1 MQPEEETKNMKK
13 RLLAMLMVL
22 SMALSIL
29 PMSAMAAPGGG
40 SGDQDETSQVVNP
53 GGTVYYDQNGKQY
66 DTGKLGEDGIVVE
79 MSKTVQAGDS
89 ENIFDVTLQVKTN
102 QNVQELSSTNPDAA
116 VALVLDLSGSMED
129 CVECGKGETS
139 HSRWSD
145 HTYKSRLAQAQENA
159 IQFLNQ
165 FSELSSGEGKAK
177 RMVTVITFNSHAQ
190 RVTSWLDVTNQRNLS
205 HVQTQ
210 INSLEISERYT
221 GTNIEAG
228 LMLADNNLDEV
239 KEEGIEYL
247 YTILLTDGK
256 PTWHVQRTS
265 NSKNNITGER
275 GGGSSTKKEDAED
288 VGKEANDILTK
299 SRNSKLFSICF
310 GVEKVDW
317 STVPVWETTPFRNW
331 YDATP
336 PTTERTTV
344 GQWLTSFSSKA
355 YNGGTKGEN
364 LFDNFDSILSQI
376 EVATKAF
383 KVTDEMGENVSV
395 VNYQQNEGN
404 TVKVSEN
411 RDQIYWDILQ
421 SALDSE
427 ESNYT
432 ENEDGTITGTLA
444 YTLHYTVKL
453 DNLSMQNPDQGSVKV
468 NDSAKL
474 TYAVCTDGMW
484 GDIQTGTFAVPQV
497 KSFAGDLIFTKKGSD
512 GKILEGAQFTLTC
525 QDNRNWKRE
534 ATSNESGGIS
544 FENIPSGHVY
554 TLTEAEVPEGYVAV
568 ELIDVTVSYGEV
580 TAEGITDGT
589 LIDPVA
595 TGSLAISKEV
605 TAGDGLT
612 PDENQQFSF
621 KVEFNGEGQLEGD
634 FPYTVSGSENE
645 YTITDGG
652 TITLKAEETATITGL
667 PVGTTYTVTETNIPA
682 GFEAEQGS
690 ISGTIS
696 GEGNNAEFT
705 NRYSVEPLILSGETY
720 LTVRKEIKA
729 GDETYTWGEGDSFT
743 FSIFAKNGVPMPEEE
758 TVTISNSTGGH
769 TASFGNIT
777 YEKPDTYQ
785 YTIREIH
792 SDIPGMSSDT
802 KVYIV
807 TVNVAV
813 QDGKLVPEVTYQVKR
828 NNETTDYTKSEY
840 ENNKL
845 LFTNQYDT
853 SKQTVRISGNKEL
866 KGEPLD
872 AGDFQF
878 QLTGVQKDDGEVI
891 RDQSGVGD
899 IPLPGDLEIGGTVT
913 NGSIESDP
921 SNIFFGTI
929 TYDVKDEGTY
939 KYYFKEVV
947 PEEAEP
953 GMVYDEEEKVVTV
966 TVTYEDQVLNA
977 IVSVDA
983 GDGTVTEKNASLTFR
998 NVKKEATLGGDG
1010 STALTVNKTLT
1021 GRGWLPTDTFSFT
1034 LAANDDTTK
1043 QAIKDGD
1050 VVLNGVQVVNGVMT
1064 TTISGGPTLTGSN
1077 SIMNAK
1083 TSAFEGI
1090 TFYEEGIYKFL
1101 VQETAGEIKD
1111 VTYSLAK
1118 YTVTVQVDENEDGTL
1133 ADPVVTVTQTTNDK
1147 GDAVSEVGATTLQ
1160 FTNTVAEKGNT
1171 KSVTTGEEGAGNY
1184 DPDGKVAGVGDI
1196 LTYTIQW
1203 VNDAVDE
1210 NGNATAATVTVTDT
1224 IPEGTEYV
1232 KNSAV
1237 NATYDDTTKTL
1248 TWTINNAAA
1257 DATDEVS
1264 FQVKVTE
1271 AAVENKENTIKN
1283 QAAVKVGDNTPK
1295 QTTETETYVPEKS
1308 VTEYQPGTGDAAAT
1322 VPDTG
1327 LKVGD
1332 QLTYTIF
1339 YKNTETDKANVTIA
1353 DVVPAGTKLTEKP
1366 MADGATV
1373 TMYADDKGETETN
1386 DPAAAKMVKWVI
1398 PEVEENAEGTVTMTV
1413 KVVSGA
1419 EATVENTA
1427 SVQIGQDGPTVSTN
1441 TESTEIDE
1449 SERTVTITPADIIVY
1464 TGGTGY
1470 EGVVG
1475 NQSGAA
1481 RAGEDEETGGQ
1492 SNGLPEPGYYITL
1505 PDWLNDQLNI
1515 KEDPTEEGATDLS
1528 KILTFTYADDEE
1540 QTRKWSLALYYDGED
1555 GTSYEETRVEG
1566 VTRNRY
1572 VYRMN
1577 PAVVDGEKIPVR
1589 VQFTPKGEEGG
1600 IPTLSDDFTLDL
1612 GTLYQQYDMTIY
1624 PGLLEQDL
1632 VEAQVKLNGGDNTET
1647 LPVKVGNGT
1656 LTVRGTTNGE
1666 VTTKVATTTDD
1677 VTKNTKTIDET
1688 TGCTIT
1694 AVADADTQYVVNE
1707 SHVTVEAES
1716 VHLLAD
1722 ELSQGDTAE
1731 GDAANESQRILK
1743 DYLVE
1748 NNQAETDDHYIYQYL
1763 DLVDETNGRAWVTAD
1778 RPVDVYWKLP
1788 KGSDSNDDFK
1798 IVHFTGL
1805 DRQYDEETEKLI
1817 GTEGYEVEEYTT
1829 ANNKLEIVTLDGEQY
1844 LKFATKEFSPFVL
1857 VWDEVSNSSGGG
1869 GSGGN
1874 KPSLNTEDHYGYI
1887 VGYPVDYETGEP
1899 TDDQARKPV
1908 KPQGK
1913 ITRAEVATIFFRML
1927 TDESRNAYWSQSNDF
1942 TDVAADAW
1950 YNNAISTM
1958 ANAGIL
1964 DGYEDGSFHPNGYIT
1979 RAEFATI
1986 AVRFFDLSYQG
1997 EDLFPDIDGHWAQD
2011 YINQAA
2017 DAGIIE
2023 GYPDGTFGPQ
2033 KQITRAEAVT
2043 MVNRTL
2049 DRHPDQ
2055 DHFLED
2061 MLVWP
2066 DNLDTE
2072 AWYYADIQEATNSHE
2087 YQVKKDAQG
2096 NEYEV
2101 WTKILPIRD
2110 WEALEKE
2117 WSDANS
2123 SENPGDVV

>member
-1 MQPEEETKNMKK
+1 MKK

-29 PMSAMAAPGGG
+29 PMSAMAAPGDGG
-40 SGDQDETSQVVNP
+40 GDQEAANQIAKQGEEKTTKDKKVKHSKRIEQTDENTFDITLTVQTKETIEEQVV
-53 GGTVYYDQNGKQY
+53 
-66 DTGKLGEDGIVVE
+66 
-79 MSKTVQAGDS
+79 S
-89 ENIFDVTLQVKTN
+89 E
-102 QNVQELSSTNPDAA
+102 DAA
-116 VALVLDLSGSMED
+116 VVLVLDVSNSMDKKDIQSVKEAARNF
-129 CVECGKGETS
+129 VEKLTDDAS
-139 HSRWSD
+139 
-145 HTYKSRLAQAQENA
+145 ENA
-159 IQFLNQ
+159 QRKVAIVEFGSNAKTVVGWTEANSSQGKNKIENGITAVENG
-165 FSELSSGEGKAK
+165 FSYWGKWEKDSG
-177 RMVTVITFNSHAQ
+177 
-190 RVTSWLDVTNQRNLS
+190 
-205 HVQTQ
+205 
-210 INSLEISERYT
+210 
-221 GTNIEAG
+221 GTNIEGG
-228 LMLADNNLDEV
+228 LRLADN
-239 KEEGIEYL
+239 
-247 YTILLTDGK
+247 LLSNDQVTNIKNKYVVLMTDGV
-256 PTWHVQRTS
+256 PTYHVEEDEETDS
-265 NSKNNITGER
+265 IDIMYGKR
-275 GGGSSTKKEDAED
+275 GGGNWATDNDYCDIYDPYQPEKGDTVPKSIKKKAKLYTVFYKNNWGTVGSMDIGSWLSAFSTQLIKAGDDIFEGLENIAEII
-288 VGKEANDILTK
+288 VNQAQAWILTDPMGEY
-299 SRNSKLFSICF
+299 IDF
-310 GVEKVDW
+310 GD
-317 STVPVWETTPFRNW
+317 N
-331 YDATP
+331 
-336 PTTERTTV
+336 TEIPRVTE
-344 GQWLTSFSSKA
+344 
-355 YNGGTKGEN
+355 KGEEGDYTVAFNTSTNTLVWN
-364 LFDNFDSILSQI
+364 LRNDTSRTGPVDGWYTYKLTYSVTLDTLKSGFSKENQY
-376 EVATKAF
+376 AT
-383 KVTDEMGENVSV
+383 N
-395 VNYQQNEGN
+395 GN
-404 TVKVSEN
+404 TVLT
-411 RDQIYWDILQ
+411 YML
-421 SALDSE
+421 
-427 ESNYT
+427 T
-432 ENEDGTITGTLA
+432 EDGELQPQLYKTELSVPM
-444 YTLHYTVKL
+444 VK
-453 DNLSMQNPDQGSVKV
+453 G
-468 NDSAKL
+468 
-474 TYAVCTDGMW
+474 
-484 GDIQTGTFAVPQV
+484 
-497 KSFAGDLIFTKKGSD
+497 FAGDLIFTKKGSD
-512 GKILEGAQFTLTC
+512 GKILEGARFTLTC
-525 QDNRNWKRE
+525 QDNGNWNRE
-534 ATSNESGGIS
+534 ATSNESGEIS

-554 TLTEAEVPEGYVAV
+554 ALTEAEVPEGYVAV
-568 ELIDVTVSYGEV
+568 EPIDVTVSYGEV

-595 TGSLAISKEV
+595 TGSLAISKTV
-605 TAGDGLT
+605 TAESGLE
-612 PDENQQFSF
+612 PDSDQKFTF
-621 KVEFNGEGQLEGD
+621 MVDFNGEDVLEGK
-634 FPYTVSGSENE
+634 FPYTVSGSETGNGNV
-645 YTITDGG
+645 TDGA
-652 TITLKAEETATITGL
+652 TITLKAGETATITGL

-682 GFEAEQGS
+682 GFVPENNSLQGS
-690 ISGTIS
+690 ISKEES
-696 GEGNNAEFT
+696 KAVFT
-705 NRYSVEPLILSGETY
+705 NTYTVTPATLLGETC
-720 LTVRKEIKA
+720 LTVKKEIKA
-729 GDETYTWGEGDSFT
+729 GDELYTWGEDDSFT
-743 FSIFAKNGVPMPEEE
+743 FSISAKEGTPMPNEKSI
-758 TVTISNSTGGH
+758 TIGNGTDDY

-777 YEKPDTYQ
+777 YEKPGTYE
-785 YTIREIH
+785 YNIREN
-792 SDIPGMSSDT
+792 SSNIPGMSSDT

-807 TVNVAV
+807 TVNVEV
-813 QDGKLVPEVTYQVKR
+813 QDGKLVPKVTYRVQQGDKSS
-828 NNETTDYTKSEY
+828 NYTEY
-840 ENNKL
+840 DTNKL
-845 LFTNQYDT
+845 LFTNLYDT
-853 SKQTVRISGNKEL
+853 SRQTVRISGNKEL

-872 AGDFQF
+872 TGDFQF
-878 QLTGVQKDDGEVI
+878 QLIGVQKDDGKVI
-891 RDQSGVGD
+891 RDQSEVGD
-899 IPLPGDLEIGGTVT
+899 IPLPGELTIGGEVS
-913 NGSIESDP
+913 NGSAQGDP
-921 SNIFFGTI
+921 GNIFFGTI
-929 TYDVKDEGTY
+929 TYDVQDAGTY
-939 KYYFKEVV
+939 KYYFQEVV
-947 PEEAEP
+947 PEDKEP

-966 TVTYEDQVLNA
+966 TVTYDEGVLNA
-977 IVSVDA
+977 TVSVDT
-983 GDGTVTEKNASLTFR
+983 GDGTAAGESASLTFH
-998 NVKKEATLGGDG
+998 NVKKEATLDGDG
-1010 STALTVNKTLT
+1010 DAALTVKKTLT
-1021 GRGWLPTDTFSFT
+1021 GRGWLPTDQFTFQ
-1034 LAANDDTTK
+1034 LAAEDDDTS
-1043 QAIKDGD
+1043 QALEDGTVKLENALGD
-1050 VVLNGVQVVNGVMT
+1050 AMV
-1064 TTISGGPTLTGSN
+1064 TTIPESKTIQAGNSVISNTKTGS
-1077 SIMNAK
+1077 
-1083 TSAFEGI
+1083 FGDI
-1090 TFYEEGIYKFL
+1090 TFYETGKYTFTVTEMKPGEGAI
-1101 VQETAGEIKD
+1101 EG

-1147 GDAVSEVGATTLQ
+1147 GESVSDGGATTPQ

-1232 KNSAV
+1232 NNSAQ
-1237 NATYDDTTKTL
+1237 NATYDGDTKTL
-1248 TWTINNAAA
+1248 TWTIKNA
-1257 DATDEVS
+1257 DPNATGTVS
-1264 FQVKVTE
+1264 FRVKVTE
-1271 AAVENKENTIKN
+1271 AAVKNDEDNTIEN
-1283 QAAVKVGDNTPK
+1283 QATVEVGDNESK
-1295 QTTETETYVPEKS
+1295 QTTKTETYVPEKS
-1308 VTEYQPGTGDAAAT
+1308 VTKYQPKDGDAT
-1322 VPDTG
+1322 TEVPQTG

-1332 QLTYTIF
+1332 QLTYTIS
-1339 YKNTETDKANVTIA
+1339 YKNTEDTASTVTITDKVPTGTEFVSADNGGALDEESGIVTWTLNE
-1353 DVVPAGTKLTEKP
+1353 VQP
-1366 MADGATV
+1366 GAT
-1373 TMYADDKGETETN
+1373 GE
-1386 DPAAAKMVKWVI
+1386 
-1398 PEVEENAEGTVTMTV
+1398 VTMTV

-1419 EATVENTA
+1419 ETTVENTA
-1427 SVQIGQDGPTVSTN
+1427 SVQIGEDGPTVSTN

-1449 SERTVTITPADIIVY
+1449 SERSIIITPADIIVY

-1470 EGVVG
+1470 ESVVG

-1481 RAGEDEETGGQ
+1481 RAGEDEETGEQ

-1515 KEDPTEEGATDLS
+1515 QDDPTEEGATDLS

-1540 QTRKWSLALYYDGED
+1540 QTREWSLALYYDGED
-1555 GTSYEETRVEG
+1555 GTSYEETTVES

-1577 PAVVDGEKIPVR
+1577 PAEVNGEKIPVR
-1589 VQFTPKGEEGG
+1589 VQFVPKNDPDG

-1632 VEAQVKLNGGDNTET
+1632 VEAKVKLNGGDNTET

-1694 AVADADTQYVVNE
+1694 AVADVDTQYVIND
-1707 SHVTVEAES
+1707 SHVTVEAEN

-1722 ELSQGDTAE
+1722 ELSQGDT
-1731 GDAANESQRILK
+1731 GDAADESQQILK
-1743 DYLVE
+1743 DYLVK
-1748 NNQAETDDHYIYQYL
+1748 NDQAETDDHYIYQYL

-1798 IVHFTGL
+1798 LVHFTGL
-1805 DRQYDEETEKLI
+1805 DRQYDEETEGLI
-1817 GTEGYEVEEYTT
+1817 GQEGYEVEEYTT
-1829 ANNKLEIVTLDGEQY
+1829 SNGGLKIVTLDGEQY
-1844 LKFATKEFSPFVL
+1844 LKFATQEFSPFVL

-1869 GSGGN
+1869 GGGGN

-1927 TDESRNAYWSQSNDF
+1927 TDESRNEYWSQSNDF
-1942 TDVAADAW
+1942 TDVAAGAW

-2049 DRHPDQ
+2049 DRHPDP

-2072 AWYYADIQEATNSHE
+2072 AWYYADMQEATNSHE
-2087 YQVKKDAQG
+2087 YQMKKDAQG

-2123 SENPGDVV
+2123 SENPGDVAG

>member
-1 MQPEEETKNMKK
+1 MKK

-29 PMSAMAAPGGG
+29 PMSAMAAPDDG
-40 SGDQDETSQVVNP
+40 SGGQDETSQVVNP
-53 GGTVYYDQNGKQY
+53 GGTIYYDKDGKKNE
-66 DTGKLGEDGIVVE
+66 TGELGKDGIVVE
-79 MSKTVQAGDS
+79 MKKEVEKTEK
-89 ENIFDVTLQVKTN
+89 ENEFNVTLQVRTS
-102 QNVQELSSTNPDAA
+102 QNIKELSSKNPDAA
-116 VALVLDLSGSMED
+116 VVLVLDVSNSMD
-129 CVECGKGETS
+129 NCSVCGNSWYQKHKGHRFT
-139 HSRWSD
+139 
-145 HTYKSRLAQAQENA
+145 SRLAKAKEAA
-159 IQFLNQ
+159 IQFVDEFAKLTA
-165 FSELSSGEGKAK
+165 GEGTAK
-177 RMVTVITFNSHAQ
+177 RMVNVIMFGDGAY
-190 RVTSWLDVTNQRNLS
+190 REVDWCDVTKPNVLQS
-205 HVQTQ
+205 VKTK
-210 INSLEISERYT
+210 INSLETSG

-228 LMLADNNLDEV
+228 LMLARNNLDSTTV
-239 KEEGIEYL
+239 DGIDYL
-247 YTILLTDGK
+247 YTILLTDGE
-256 PTWHVQRTS
+256 PTMYVDGNRTS
-265 NSKNNITGER
+265 VNRIDGNGLGYGATRESVKDIGTLANNIKEKGNGLSKLYSICCGEDVWNSKPFHSWSGVTPSVTEKTTIGEWLQAF
-275 GGGSSTKKEDAED
+275 STA
-288 VGKEANDILTK
+288 AYK
-299 SRNSKLFSICF
+299 SDSA
-310 GVEKVDW
+310 D
-317 STVPVWETTPFRNW
+317 
-331 YDATP
+331 
-336 PTTERTTV
+336 
-344 GQWLTSFSSKA
+344 
-355 YNGGTKGEN
+355 N
-364 LFDNFDSILSQI
+364 LFDNFSSILEQI
-376 EVATKAF
+376 KIATKAF
-383 KVTDEMGENVSV
+383 RVSDHMGENITAEQIISGGKNVAEISD
-395 VNYQQNEGN
+395 NEVKWNILASEVDETLTNWNEETN
-404 TVKVSEN
+404 TG
-411 RDQIYWDILQ
+411 ILGY
-421 SALDSE
+421 S
-427 ESNYT
+427 
-432 ENEDGTITGTLA
+432 LA
-444 YTLHYTVKL
+444 YTVTL
-453 DNLSMQNPDQGSVKV
+453 DNLSMKNIDSVVAV
-468 NDSAKL
+468 NEEATL
-474 TYAVCTDGMW
+474 TYAVQNDGTW

-525 QDNRNWKRE
+525 QDNENWNRE
-534 ATSNESGGIS
+534 ATSNESGKIS

-554 TLTEAEVPEGYVAV
+554 TLTETEAPEGYVEV
-568 ELIDVTVSYGEV
+568 TPIDVTVSYGEV

-595 TGSLAISKEV
+595 TGSLAISKTV
-605 TAGDGLT
+605 TAESGLE
-612 PDENQQFSF
+612 PDSDQKFTF
-621 KVEFNGEGQLEGD
+621 MVDFNGEDVLEGK
-634 FPYTVSGSENE
+634 FPYTVSGSETGNGNV
-645 YTITDGG
+645 TDGA
-652 TITLKAEETATITGL
+652 TITLKAGETATITGL
-667 PVGTTYTVTETNIPA
+667 PVGTTYTVTETEIPT
-682 GFEAEQGS
+682 GFEAEQES
-690 ISGTIS
+690 INGTIS

-705 NRYSVEPLILSGETY
+705 NKYSVGPLILPGETY
-720 LTVRKEIKA
+720 LTVKKEIQA
-729 GDETYTWGEGDSFT
+729 EGETYTWGEDDSFT
-743 FSIFAKNGVPMPEEE
+743 FSISADTGVPMPDEEII
-758 TVTISNSTGGH
+758 TISNSTEGH
-769 TASFGNIT
+769 TASFGNII
-777 YEKPDTYQ
+777 YKQPGTYQ
-785 YTIREIH
+785 YSIREGH

-807 TVNVAV
+807 NVQVTVQN
-813 QDGKLVPEVTYQVKR
+813 GTLVPEVTYQVQQGDKSS
-828 NNETTDYTKSEY
+828 DYTEY
-840 ENNKL
+840 NINKL

-853 SKQTVRISGNKEL
+853 SKQTVRISGSKEL
-866 KGEPLD
+866 KGEILE
-872 AGDFQF
+872 AKDFQF
-878 QLTGVQKDDGEVI
+878 QLTGVKKDNGEVI
-891 RDQSGVGD
+891 QDQNDVGD

-929 TYDVKDEGTY
+929 TYDVQDAGTY
-939 KYYFKEVV
+939 KYYFQEVV
-947 PEEAEP
+947 PEDKEP

-966 TVTYEDQVLNA
+966 TVTYDEDKGLNA

-1021 GRGWLPTDTFSFT
+1021 GRGWLPTDQFAFQ
-1034 LAANDDTTK
+1034 LAAGDDDTSK
-1043 QAIKDGD
+1043 ALEDGIVKLENALGD
-1050 VVLNGVQVVNGVMT
+1050 AMV
-1064 TTISGGPTLTGSN
+1064 TTIPESKTIQAGNSVISNTKTGS
-1077 SIMNAK
+1077 
-1083 TSAFEGI
+1083 FGDI
-1090 TFYEEGIYKFL
+1090 TFYETGKYTFTVTEMKPGEGAI
-1101 VQETAGEIKD
+1101 EG
-1111 VTYSLAK
+1111 VTYSQAK

-1133 ADPVVTVTQTTNDK
+1133 AKPEVTVTQTTNDK

-1171 KSVTTGEEGAGNY
+1171 KSVTTGTTEDPDGI

-1203 VNDAVDE
+1203 VNDAVDK
-1210 NGNATAATVTVTDT
+1210 NGNATAATVIVTDT
-1224 IPEGTEYV
+1224 IPEGTECV
-1232 KNSAV
+1232 ADGGAN
-1237 NATYDDTTKTL
+1237 YDDTAKTL
-1248 TWTINNAAA
+1248 TWTIDNAAA
-1257 DATDEVS
+1257 NATGEVS
-1264 FQVKVTE
+1264 FRVKVTE
-1271 AAVENKENTIKN
+1271 AAVKNDEDNTIEN
-1283 QAAVKVGDNTPK
+1283 QATVEVGDNESK
-1295 QTTETETYVPEKS
+1295 QTTKTETYVPEKS
-1308 VTEYQPGTGDAAAT
+1308 VTKYQPKDGDAT
-1322 VPDTG
+1322 TEVPQTG

-1332 QLTYTIF
+1332 QLTYTIS
-1339 YKNTETDKANVTIA
+1339 YKNTED
-1353 DVVPAGTKLTEKP
+1353 TE
-1366 MADGATV
+1366 ATV
-1373 TMYADDKGETETN
+1373 TITDKVPTGTEFVSADNDGALDEESGIVTWTLNEVQPGATGE
-1386 DPAAAKMVKWVI
+1386 
-1398 PEVEENAEGTVTMTV
+1398 VTMTV

-1419 EATVENTA
+1419 ETTVENTA
-1427 SVQIGQDGPTVSTN
+1427 SVQIGEDGPTVSTN

-1449 SERTVTITPADIIVY
+1449 SERSIIITPADIIVY
-1464 TGGTGY
+1464 TGGDGY
-1470 EGVVG
+1470 ESVVG

-1481 RAGEDEETGGQ
+1481 RAGDDEETGEQ

-1515 KEDPTEEGATDLS
+1515 QDDPTEEGATDLS
-1528 KILTFTYADDEE
+1528 KILTFTYADEE
-1540 QTRKWSLALYYDGED
+1540 QTREWSLALYYDDED
-1555 GTSYEETRVEG
+1555 GTSYEETTVG
-1566 VTRNRY
+1566 DVTRNRY

-1577 PAVVDGEKIPVR
+1577 PAVVGGEKIPVR

-1694 AVADADTQYVVNE
+1694 AVADADTQYVIND
-1707 SHVTVEAES
+1707 SHVTVEAEN

-1731 GDAANESQRILK
+1731 GDAANESQQILK
-1743 DYLVE
+1743 NYLVK
-1748 NNQAETDDHYIYQYL
+1748 NDQAETDDHYIYQYL

-1798 IVHFTGL
+1798 LVHFTGL
-1805 DRQYDEETEKLI
+1805 DRQYDEETEGLI
-1817 GTEGYEVEEYTT
+1817 GQEGYEVEAYTT
-1829 ANNKLEIVTLDGEQY
+1829 SNGGLEIVTLDGEQY

-1869 GSGGN
+1869 GGGGN

-1887 VGYPVDYETGEP
+1887 VGYPVDYATGEP

-1927 TDESRNAYWSQSNDF
+1927 TDESRNEYWSQSNDF

-2043 MVNRTL
+2043 LVNRTL
-2049 DRHPDQ
+2049 DRHPDP

-2072 AWYYADIQEATNSHE
+2072 AWYYADMQEATNSHE
-2087 YQVKKDAQG
+2087 YQMKKDAQG

-2123 SENPGDVV
+2123 SENPGDVAG

>member
-1 MQPEEETKNMKK
+1 MKK

-29 PMSAMAAPGGG
+29 PMSAMAAPDDG
-40 SGDQDETSQVVNP
+40 SGGQDETSQVVNP
-53 GGTVYYDQNGKQY
+53 GGTIYYDKDGKKNE
-66 DTGKLGEDGIVVE
+66 TGELGKDGIVVE
-79 MSKTVQAGDS
+79 MKKEVEKTEK
-89 ENIFDVTLQVKTN
+89 ENEFNVTLQVRTS
-102 QNVQELSSTNPDAA
+102 QNIKELSSKNPDAA
-116 VALVLDLSGSMED
+116 VVLVLDVSNSMD
-129 CVECGKGETS
+129 NCSVCGNSWYQKHKGHRFT
-139 HSRWSD
+139 
-145 HTYKSRLAQAQENA
+145 SRLAKAKEAA
-159 IQFLNQ
+159 IQFVDEFAKLTA
-165 FSELSSGEGKAK
+165 GEGTAK
-177 RMVTVITFNSHAQ
+177 RMVNVIMFGDGAY
-190 RVTSWLDVTNQRNLS
+190 REVDWCDVTKPNVLQS
-205 HVQTQ
+205 VKTK
-210 INSLEISERYT
+210 INSLETSG

-228 LMLADNNLDEV
+228 LMLARNNLDSTTV
-239 KEEGIEYL
+239 DGIDYL
-247 YTILLTDGK
+247 YTILLTDGE
-256 PTWHVQRTS
+256 PTMYVDGNRTS
-265 NSKNNITGER
+265 VNRIDGNGLGYGATRESVKDIGTLANNIKEKGNGLSKLYSICCGEDVWNSKPFHSWSGVTPSVTEKTTIGEWLQAF
-275 GGGSSTKKEDAED
+275 STA
-288 VGKEANDILTK
+288 AYK
-299 SRNSKLFSICF
+299 SDSA
-310 GVEKVDW
+310 D
-317 STVPVWETTPFRNW
+317 
-331 YDATP
+331 
-336 PTTERTTV
+336 
-344 GQWLTSFSSKA
+344 
-355 YNGGTKGEN
+355 N
-364 LFDNFDSILSQI
+364 LFDNFSSILEQI
-376 EVATKAF
+376 KIATKAF
-383 KVTDEMGENVSV
+383 RVSDHMGENITAEQIISGGKNVAEISD
-395 VNYQQNEGN
+395 NEVKWNILASEVDETLTNWNEETN
-404 TVKVSEN
+404 TG
-411 RDQIYWDILQ
+411 ILGY
-421 SALDSE
+421 S
-427 ESNYT
+427 
-432 ENEDGTITGTLA
+432 LA
-444 YTLHYTVKL
+444 YTVTL
-453 DNLSMQNPDQGSVKV
+453 DNLSMKNIDSVVAV
-468 NDSAKL
+468 NEEATL
-474 TYAVCTDGMW
+474 TYAVQNDGTW

-525 QDNRNWKRE
+525 QDNENWNRE
-534 ATSNESGGIS
+534 ATSNESGKIS

-554 TLTEAEVPEGYVAV
+554 TLTETEAPEGYVEV
-568 ELIDVTVSYGEV
+568 TPIDVTVSYGEV

-595 TGSLAISKEV
+595 TGSLAISKTV
-605 TAGDGLT
+605 TAESGLE
-612 PDENQQFSF
+612 PDSDQKFTF
-621 KVEFNGEGQLEGD
+621 MVDFNGEDVLEGK
-634 FPYTVSGSENE
+634 FPYTVSGSETGNGNV
-645 YTITDGG
+645 TDGA
-652 TITLKAEETATITGL
+652 TITLKAGETATITGL
-667 PVGTTYTVTETNIPA
+667 PVGTTYTVTETEIPT
-682 GFEAEQGS
+682 GFEAEQES
-690 ISGTIS
+690 INGTIS

-705 NRYSVEPLILSGETY
+705 NKYSVGPLILPGETY
-720 LTVRKEIKA
+720 LTVKKEIQA
-729 GDETYTWGEGDSFT
+729 EGETYTWGEDDSFT
-743 FSIFAKNGVPMPEEE
+743 FSISADTGVPMPDEEII
-758 TVTISNSTGGH
+758 TISNSTEGH
-769 TASFGNIT
+769 TASFGNII
-777 YEKPDTYQ
+777 YKQPGTYQ
-785 YTIREIH
+785 YSIREGH

-807 TVNVAV
+807 NVQVTVQN
-813 QDGKLVPEVTYQVKR
+813 GTLVPEVTYQVQQGDKSS
-828 NNETTDYTKSEY
+828 DYTEY
-840 ENNKL
+840 NINKL

-853 SKQTVRISGNKEL
+853 SKQTVRISGSKEL
-866 KGEPLD
+866 KGEILE
-872 AGDFQF
+872 AKDFQF
-878 QLTGVQKDDGEVI
+878 QLTGVKKDNGEVI
-891 RDQSGVGD
+891 QDQNDVGD

-929 TYDVKDEGTY
+929 TYDVQDAGTY
-939 KYYFKEVV
+939 KYYFQEVV
-947 PEEAEP
+947 PEDKEP

-966 TVTYEDQVLNA
+966 TVTYDEDKGLNA

-1021 GRGWLPTDTFSFT
+1021 GRGWLPTDQFAFQ
-1034 LAANDDTTK
+1034 LAAGDDDTSK
-1043 QAIKDGD
+1043 ALEDGIVKLENALGD
-1050 VVLNGVQVVNGVMT
+1050 AMV
-1064 TTISGGPTLTGSN
+1064 TTIPESKTIQAGNSVISNTKTGS
-1077 SIMNAK
+1077 
-1083 TSAFEGI
+1083 FGDI
-1090 TFYEEGIYKFL
+1090 TFYETGKYTFTVTEMKPGEGAI
-1101 VQETAGEIKD
+1101 EG
-1111 VTYSLAK
+1111 VTYSQAK

-1133 ADPVVTVTQTTNDK
+1133 AKPEVTVTQTTNDK

-1171 KSVTTGEEGAGNY
+1171 KSVTTGTTEDPDGI

-1203 VNDAVDE
+1203 VNDAVDK
-1210 NGNATAATVTVTDT
+1210 NGNATAATVIVTDT
-1224 IPEGTEYV
+1224 IPEGTECV
-1232 KNSAV
+1232 ADGGAN
-1237 NATYDDTTKTL
+1237 YDDTAKTL
-1248 TWTINNAAA
+1248 TWTIDNAAA
-1257 DATDEVS
+1257 NATGEVS
-1264 FQVKVTE
+1264 FRVKVTE
-1271 AAVENKENTIKN
+1271 AAVKNDEDNTIEN
-1283 QAAVKVGDNTPK
+1283 QATVEVGDNESK
-1295 QTTETETYVPEKS
+1295 QTTKTETYVPEKS
-1308 VTEYQPGTGDAAAT
+1308 VTKYQPKDGDAT
-1322 VPDTG
+1322 TEVPQTG

-1332 QLTYTIF
+1332 QLTYTIS
-1339 YKNTETDKANVTIA
+1339 YKNTED
-1353 DVVPAGTKLTEKP
+1353 TE
-1366 MADGATV
+1366 ATV
-1373 TMYADDKGETETN
+1373 TITDKVPTGTEFVSADNDGALDEESGIVTWTLNEVQPGATGE
-1386 DPAAAKMVKWVI
+1386 
-1398 PEVEENAEGTVTMTV
+1398 VTMTV

-1419 EATVENTA
+1419 ETTVENTA
-1427 SVQIGQDGPTVSTN
+1427 SVQIGEDGPTVSTN

-1449 SERTVTITPADIIVY
+1449 SERSIIITPADISVY
-1464 TGGTGY
+1464 TGGDGY
-1470 EGVVG
+1470 ESVVG

-1481 RAGEDEETGGQ
+1481 RAGDDEETGEQ

-1515 KEDPTEEGATDLS
+1515 QDDPTEEGATDLS
-1528 KILTFTYADDEE
+1528 KILTFTYADEE
-1540 QTRKWSLALYYDGED
+1540 QTREWSLALYYDDED
-1555 GTSYEETRVEG
+1555 GTSYEETTVG
-1566 VTRNRY
+1566 DVTRNRY

-1577 PAVVDGEKIPVR
+1577 PAVVGGEKIPVR

-1694 AVADADTQYVVNE
+1694 AVADADTQYVIND
-1707 SHVTVEAES
+1707 SHVTVEAEN

-1731 GDAANESQRILK
+1731 GDAANESQQILK
-1743 DYLVE
+1743 NYLVK
-1748 NNQAETDDHYIYQYL
+1748 NDQAETDDHYIYQYL

-1798 IVHFTGL
+1798 LVHFTGL
-1805 DRQYDEETEKLI
+1805 DRQYDEETEGLI
-1817 GTEGYEVEEYTT
+1817 GQEGYEVEAYTT
-1829 ANNKLEIVTLDGEQY
+1829 SNGGLEIVTLDGEQY

-1869 GSGGN
+1869 GGGGN

-1927 TDESRNAYWSQSNDF
+1927 TDESRNEYWSQSNDF

-2049 DRHPDQ
+2049 DRHPDP

-2072 AWYYADIQEATNSHE
+2072 AWYYADMQEATNSHE
-2087 YQVKKDAQG
+2087 YQMKKDAQG

-2123 SENPGDVV
+2123 SENPGDVAG

>member
-1 MQPEEETKNMKK
+1 MKN
-13 RLLAMLMVL
+13 
-22 SMALSIL
+22 I
-29 PMSAMAAPGGG
+29 
-40 SGDQDETSQVVNP
+40 D
-53 GGTVYYDQNGKQY
+53 
-66 DTGKLGEDGIVVE
+66 
-79 MSKTVQAGDS
+79 
-89 ENIFDVTLQVKTN
+89 
-102 QNVQELSSTNPDAA
+102 
-116 VALVLDLSGSMED
+116 
-129 CVECGKGETS
+129 
-139 HSRWSD
+139 
-145 HTYKSRLAQAQENA
+145 
-159 IQFLNQ
+159 
-165 FSELSSGEGKAK
+165 
-177 RMVTVITFNSHAQ
+177 
-190 RVTSWLDVTNQRNLS
+190 
-205 HVQTQ
+205 
-210 INSLEISERYT
+210 
-221 GTNIEAG
+221 
-228 LMLADNNLDEV
+228 
-239 KEEGIEYL
+239 
-247 YTILLTDGK
+247 
-256 PTWHVQRTS
+256 
-265 NSKNNITGER
+265 
-275 GGGSSTKKEDAED
+275 
-288 VGKEANDILTK
+288 
-299 SRNSKLFSICF
+299 
-310 GVEKVDW
+310 
-317 STVPVWETTPFRNW
+317 
-331 YDATP
+331 
-336 PTTERTTV
+336 
-344 GQWLTSFSSKA
+344 
-355 YNGGTKGEN
+355 
-364 LFDNFDSILSQI
+364 
-376 EVATKAF
+376 
-383 KVTDEMGENVSV
+383 SV
-395 VNYQQNEGN
+395 VAVNEEA
-404 TVKVSEN
+404 T
-411 RDQIYWDILQ
+411 
-421 SALDSE
+421 
-427 ESNYT
+427 
-432 ENEDGTITGTLA
+432 
-444 YTLHYTVKL
+444 
-453 DNLSMQNPDQGSVKV
+453 
-468 NDSAKL
+468 L
-474 TYAVCTDGMW
+474 TYAVQNDGTW

-534 ATSNESGGIS
+534 ATSNESGEIS

-554 TLTEAEVPEGYVAV
+554 TLTETEAPEGYVEV
-568 ELIDVTVSYGEV
+568 TPIDVAVSYGEV

-595 TGSLAISKEV
+595 TGSLAISKKV
-605 TAGDGLT
+605 TVGDGLT
-612 PDENQQFSF
+612 PSPDTNFTFSVQF
-621 KVEFNGEGQLEGD
+621 
-634 FPYTVSGSENE
+634 GSELSGTYETKTTSEKGAQEEKTGELTVTNGQATVTLQADQ
-645 YTITDGG
+645 TIT
-652 TITLKAEETATITGL
+652 IQGL
-667 PVGTTYTVTETNIPA
+667 PAGTTYTVTETEPGD
-682 GFEAEQGS
+682 GFTQTAPDGAAT
-690 ISGTIS
+690 GTIS
-696 GEGNNAEFT
+696 ADGTKTAAFT
-705 NRYSVEPLILSGETY
+705 NTYEVESAS
-720 LTVRKEIKA
+720 LTGSTALQVKKEIQGKA
-729 GDETYTWGEGDSFT
+729 PETSYEWQENDSFT
-743 FSIFAKNGVPMPEEE
+743 FTITAVTQDTPMPETEE
-758 TVTISNSTGGH
+758 IVISKDTTNH
-769 TASFGNIT
+769 TASFGDIT
-777 YEKPDTYQ
+777 YTKPGTYKYEIKEKNS
-785 YTIREIH
+785 E
-792 SDIPGMSSDT
+792 IPGMSSDSR
-802 KVYIV
+802 
-807 TVNVAV
+807 A
-813 QDGKLVPEVTYQVKR
+813 YQVQVVVKDTGTGSL
-828 NNETTDYTKSEY
+828 NEEKIMYSLLAGGSTTKYEY
-840 ENNKL
+840 NENNPMTFVNTYNTATQQVIIRGTKTL
-845 LFTNQYDT
+845 IGDT
-853 SKQTVRISGNKEL
+853 LAKDQFSFALTKAEKVGSEGATAPLPVIDGDSLEV
-866 KGEPLD
+866 GEPVKNT
-872 AGDFQF
+872 AG
-878 QLTGVQKDDGEVI
+878 TG
-891 RDQSGVGD
+891 
-899 IPLPGDLEIGGTVT
+899 
-913 NGSIESDP
+913 N
-921 SNIFFGTI
+921 NIFFGTI
-929 TYDVKDEGTY
+929 TYDVQDAGTY
-939 KYYFKEVV
+939 KYSFQEVV
-947 PEEAEP
+947 PADKEP
-953 GMVYDEEEKVVTV
+953 GMVYDDEEKVVTV
-966 TVTYEDQVLNA
+966 TVTYDEGVLNA
-977 IVSVDA
+977 TVSVDT
-983 GDGTVTEKNASLTFR
+983 GDGTAAGESASLTFH
-998 NVKKEATLGGDG
+998 NVKKEATLDGDG
-1010 STALTVNKTLT
+1010 DAALTVKKTLT
-1021 GRGWLPTDTFSFT
+1021 GRGWLPTDQFTFQ
-1034 LAANDDTTK
+1034 LAAEDDDTS
-1043 QAIKDGD
+1043 QALEDGTVKLENALGD
-1050 VVLNGVQVVNGVMT
+1050 AMV
-1064 TTISGGPTLTGSN
+1064 TTIPESKTIQAGNSVISNTKTGS
-1077 SIMNAK
+1077 
-1083 TSAFEGI
+1083 FGDI
-1090 TFYEEGIYKFL
+1090 TFYETGKYTFTVTEMKPGEGAI
-1101 VQETAGEIKD
+1101 EG

-1133 ADPVVTVTQTTNDK
+1133 ADPVVTVTQTTDDK
-1147 GDAVSEVGATTLQ
+1147 GDAVSEVGATTPQ

-1171 KSVTTGEEGAGNY
+1171 KSVTTGTEGTESY

-1232 KNSAV
+1232 NNSAQ
-1237 NATYDDTTKTL
+1237 NATYDGDTKTL
-1248 TWTINNAAA
+1248 TWTIKNA
-1257 DATDEVS
+1257 DPNATGTVS
-1264 FQVKVTE
+1264 FRVKVTE
-1271 AAVENKENTIKN
+1271 AAVKNDEDNTIEN
-1283 QAAVKVGDNTPK
+1283 QATVEVGDNESK
-1295 QTTETETYVPEKS
+1295 QTTKTETYVPEKS
-1308 VTEYQPGTGDAAAT
+1308 VTKYQPKDGDAT
-1322 VPDTG
+1322 TEVPQTG

-1332 QLTYTIF
+1332 QLTYTIS
-1339 YKNTETDKANVTIA
+1339 YKNTEDTASMVTITDKVPTGTEFVSA
-1353 DVVPAGTKLTEKP
+1353 DNGGALDEESGIVAWTLNEVQP
-1366 MADGATV
+1366 GAT
-1373 TMYADDKGETETN
+1373 GE
-1386 DPAAAKMVKWVI
+1386 
-1398 PEVEENAEGTVTMTV
+1398 VTMTV

-1470 EGVVG
+1470 ESVVG

-1540 QTRKWSLALYYDGED
+1540 QTREWSLALYYDGED

-1589 VQFTPKGEEGG
+1589 VQFVPKNDPDG

-1612 GTLYQQYDMTIY
+1612 GTLYQQYSMTIY

-1632 VEAQVKLNGGDNTET
+1632 VEAQVKLNGEDDTET

-1694 AVADADTQYVVNE
+1694 AVADADTQYVIND
-1707 SHVTVEAES
+1707 SHVTVEAEN

-1731 GDAANESQRILK
+1731 GDAANESQQILK
-1743 DYLVE
+1743 DYLVK
-1748 NNQAETDDHYIYQYL
+1748 NDQAETDDHYIYQYL

-1798 IVHFTGL
+1798 LVHFTGL
-1805 DRQYDEETEKLI
+1805 DRQYDGDTADLI
-1817 GTEGYEVEEYTT
+1817 GQEGYEVEAYTT
-1829 ANNKLEIVTLDGEQY
+1829 SNGGLEIVTLDGEQY

-1869 GSGGN
+1869 GGGGN

-1927 TDESRNAYWSQSNDF
+1927 TDESRNAYWSQSNSF
-1942 TDVAADAW
+1942 TDVAEDAW

-2049 DRHPDQ
+2049 DRHPDP
-2055 DHFLED
+2055 DHFLKD

>member
-1 MQPEEETKNMKK
+1 MKK

-29 PMSAMAAPGGG
+29 PMSAMAAPGDGG
-40 SGDQDETSQVVNP
+40 GDQEAANQIAKQGEEKTTKDKKVKHSKRIEQTDENTFDITLTVQTKETIEEQVV
-53 GGTVYYDQNGKQY
+53 
-66 DTGKLGEDGIVVE
+66 
-79 MSKTVQAGDS
+79 S
-89 ENIFDVTLQVKTN
+89 E
-102 QNVQELSSTNPDAA
+102 DAA
-116 VALVLDLSGSMED
+116 VVLVLDVSNSMDKKDIQSVKEAARNF
-129 CVECGKGETS
+129 VEKLTDDAS
-139 HSRWSD
+139 
-145 HTYKSRLAQAQENA
+145 ENA
-159 IQFLNQ
+159 QRKVAIVEFGSNAKTVVGWTEANSSQGKNKIENGITAVENG
-165 FSELSSGEGKAK
+165 FSYWGKWEKDSG
-177 RMVTVITFNSHAQ
+177 
-190 RVTSWLDVTNQRNLS
+190 
-205 HVQTQ
+205 
-210 INSLEISERYT
+210 
-221 GTNIEAG
+221 GTNIEGG
-228 LMLADNNLDEV
+228 LRLADN
-239 KEEGIEYL
+239 
-247 YTILLTDGK
+247 LLSNDQVTNIKNKYVVLMTDGV
-256 PTWHVQRTS
+256 PTYHVEEDEETDS
-265 NSKNNITGER
+265 IDIMYGKR
-275 GGGSSTKKEDAED
+275 GGGNWATDNDYCDIYDPYQPEKGDTVPKSIKKKAKLYTVFYKNNWGTVGSMDIGSWLSAFSTQLIKAGDDIFEGLENIAEII
-288 VGKEANDILTK
+288 VNQAQAWILTDPMGEY
-299 SRNSKLFSICF
+299 IDF
-310 GVEKVDW
+310 GD
-317 STVPVWETTPFRNW
+317 N
-331 YDATP
+331 
-336 PTTERTTV
+336 TEIPRVTE
-344 GQWLTSFSSKA
+344 
-355 YNGGTKGEN
+355 KGEEGDYTVAFNTSTNTLVWN
-364 LFDNFDSILSQI
+364 LRNDTSRTGPVDGWYTYKLTYSVTLDTLKSGFSKENQY
-376 EVATKAF
+376 AT
-383 KVTDEMGENVSV
+383 N
-395 VNYQQNEGN
+395 GN
-404 TVKVSEN
+404 TVLT
-411 RDQIYWDILQ
+411 YML
-421 SALDSE
+421 
-427 ESNYT
+427 T
-432 ENEDGTITGTLA
+432 EDGELQPQLYKTEL
-444 YTLHYTVKL
+444 LVPMVK
-453 DNLSMQNPDQGSVKV
+453 G
-468 NDSAKL
+468 
-474 TYAVCTDGMW
+474 
-484 GDIQTGTFAVPQV
+484 
-497 KSFAGDLIFTKKGSD
+497 FAGDLIFTKKGSD

-525 QDNRNWKRE
+525 QDNGNWKRE
-534 ATSNESGGIS
+534 ATSDKSGKIS
-544 FENIPSGHVY
+544 FTDIPSGHVY
-554 TLTEAEVPEGYVAV
+554 TLAETKVPGGYVAV
-568 ELIDVTVSYGEV
+568 KPIDVTVSYGEV
-580 TAEGITDGT
+580 TAKEITDGT

-595 TGSLAISKEV
+595 TGSLAISKTV
-605 TAGDGLT
+605 TAESGLEADSDQEFT
-612 PDENQQFSF
+612 FTVD
-621 KVEFNGEGQLEGD
+621 FNGKDVLKGE
-634 FPYTVSGSENE
+634 FPYTVSGSETGNGNV
-645 YTITDGG
+645 TDGA
-652 TITLKAEETATITGL
+652 TITLKAGETATITGL
-667 PVGTTYTVTETNIPA
+667 PVGTTYTVTETEIPT
-682 GFEAEQGS
+682 GFEAEQES
-690 ISGTIS
+690 INGTIS

-705 NRYSVEPLILSGETY
+705 NKYSVGPLILPGETY
-720 LTVRKEIKA
+720 LTVKKEIQA
-729 GDETYTWGEGDSFT
+729 EGETYTWGEDDSFT
-743 FSIFAKNGVPMPEEE
+743 FSISADTGVPMPDEEII
-758 TVTISNSTGGH
+758 TISNSTEGH
-769 TASFGNIT
+769 TASFGNII
-777 YEKPDTYQ
+777 YKQPGTYQ
-785 YTIREIH
+785 YSIREGH

-807 TVNVAV
+807 NVQVTVQN
-813 QDGKLVPEVTYQVKR
+813 GTLVPEVTYQVQQGDKSS
-828 NNETTDYTKSEY
+828 DYTEY
-840 ENNKL
+840 NINKL

-853 SKQTVRISGNKEL
+853 SKQTVRISGSKEL
-866 KGEPLD
+866 KGEILE
-872 AGDFQF
+872 AKDFQF
-878 QLTGVQKDDGEVI
+878 QLTGVKKDNGEVI
-891 RDQSGVGD
+891 QDQNDVGD

-929 TYDVKDEGTY
+929 TYDVQDAGTY
-939 KYYFKEVV
+939 KYYFQEVV
-947 PEEAEP
+947 PEDKEP

-966 TVTYEDQVLNA
+966 TVTYDEDKGLNA

-1021 GRGWLPTDTFSFT
+1021 GRGWLPTDQFAFQ
-1034 LAANDDTTK
+1034 LAAGDDDTSK
-1043 QAIKDGD
+1043 ALEDGIVKLENALGD
-1050 VVLNGVQVVNGVMT
+1050 AMV
-1064 TTISGGPTLTGSN
+1064 TTIPESKTIQAGNSVISNTKTGS
-1077 SIMNAK
+1077 
-1083 TSAFEGI
+1083 FGDI
-1090 TFYEEGIYKFL
+1090 TFYETGKYTFTVTEMKPGEGAI
-1101 VQETAGEIKD
+1101 EG
-1111 VTYSLAK
+1111 VTYSQAK

-1133 ADPVVTVTQTTNDK
+1133 AKPEVTVTQTTNDK

-1171 KSVTTGEEGAGNY
+1171 KSVTTGTTEDPDGI

-1203 VNDAVDE
+1203 VNDAVDK
-1210 NGNATAATVTVTDT
+1210 NGNATAATVIVTDT
-1224 IPEGTEYV
+1224 IPEGTECV
-1232 KNSAV
+1232 ADGGAN
-1237 NATYDDTTKTL
+1237 YDDTAKTL
-1248 TWTINNAAA
+1248 TWTIDNAAA
-1257 DATDEVS
+1257 NATGEVS
-1264 FQVKVTE
+1264 FRVKVTE
-1271 AAVENKENTIKN
+1271 AAVKDDENNTIVN
-1283 QAAVKVGDNTPK
+1283 QADVKVGNNDPK
-1295 QTTETETYVPEKS
+1295 QTTTTETYVPEKS
-1308 VTEYQPGTGDAAAT
+1308 ITKYQPKDGDAT
-1322 VPDTG
+1322 TEVPQTG

-1332 QLTYTIF
+1332 QLTYTIS
-1339 YKNTETDKANVTIA
+1339 YKNTEDTASTVTITDKVPTGTEFVSADNGGALDEESGIVTWTLNE
-1353 DVVPAGTKLTEKP
+1353 VQP
-1366 MADGATV
+1366 GAT
-1373 TMYADDKGETETN
+1373 GE
-1386 DPAAAKMVKWVI
+1386 
-1398 PEVEENAEGTVTMTV
+1398 VTMTV

-1419 EATVENTA
+1419 ETTVENTA
-1427 SVQIGQDGPTVSTN
+1427 SVQIGEDGPTVSTN

-1449 SERTVTITPADIIVY
+1449 SERSIIITPADIIVY

-1470 EGVVG
+1470 ESVVG

-1481 RAGEDEETGGQ
+1481 RAGEDEETGEQ

-1515 KEDPTEEGATDLS
+1515 QEDPTQEGATDLS
-1528 KILTFTYADDEE
+1528 KILTFTYADEE
-1540 QTRKWSLALYYDGED
+1540 QTREWSLALYYDDED
-1555 GTSYEETRVEG
+1555 GTSYEETTVG
-1566 VTRNRY
+1566 DVTRNRY

-1577 PAVVDGEKIPVR
+1577 PAVVGGEKIPVR

-1632 VEAQVKLNGGDNTET
+1632 VEAQVKLNGEDDTET

-1694 AVADADTQYVVNE
+1694 AVADADTQYVIND
-1707 SHVTVEAES
+1707 SHVTVEAEN
-1716 VHLLAD
+1716 VHLLVD

-1731 GDAANESQRILK
+1731 GDAANEGQQILK
-1743 DYLVE
+1743 NYLVK
-1748 NNQAETDDHYIYQYL
+1748 NDQAETDDHYIYQYL

-1798 IVHFTGL
+1798 LVHFTGL
-1805 DRQYDEETEKLI
+1805 DRQYDGDTADLI
-1817 GTEGYEVEEYTT
+1817 GQEGYEVEAYTT
-1829 ANNKLEIVTLDGEQY
+1829 SNGGLEIVTLDGEQY
-1844 LKFATKEFSPFVL
+1844 LKFATQEFSPFVL

-1869 GSGGN
+1869 GGGGN

-1927 TDESRNAYWSQSNDF
+1927 TDESRNAYWSQSNSF

-2043 MVNRTL
+2043 LVNRTL
-2049 DRHPDQ
+2049 DRHPDP

-2066 DNLDTE
+2066 DNLDTK
-2072 AWYYADIQEATNSHE
+2072 AWYYADMQEATNSHE
-2087 YQVKKDAQG
+2087 YQMKEDAQG

-2123 SENPGDVV
+2123 SENPGDVAG

>member
-1 MQPEEETKNMKK
+1 MKK

-29 PMSAMAAPGGG
+29 PMSAMAAPDDG
-40 SGDQDETSQVVNP
+40 SGGQDETSQVVNP
-53 GGTVYYDQNGKQY
+53 GGTIYYDKDGKKNE
-66 DTGKLGEDGIVVE
+66 TGELGKDGIVVE
-79 MSKTVQAGDS
+79 MKKEVEKTEK
-89 ENIFDVTLQVKTN
+89 ENEFNVTLQVRTS
-102 QNVQELSSTNPDAA
+102 QNIKELSSKNPDAA
-116 VALVLDLSGSMED
+116 VVLVLDVSNSMD
-129 CVECGKGETS
+129 NCSVCGNSWYQKHKGHRFT
-139 HSRWSD
+139 
-145 HTYKSRLAQAQENA
+145 SRLAKAKEAA
-159 IQFLNQ
+159 IQFVDEFAKLTA
-165 FSELSSGEGKAK
+165 GEGTAK
-177 RMVTVITFNSHAQ
+177 RMVNVIMFGDGAY
-190 RVTSWLDVTNQRNLS
+190 REVDWCDVTKPNVLQS
-205 HVQTQ
+205 VKTK
-210 INSLEISERYT
+210 INSLETSG

-228 LMLADNNLDEV
+228 LMLARNNLDSKTV
-239 KEEGIEYL
+239 DGIDYL
-247 YTILLTDGK
+247 YTILLTDGE
-256 PTWHVQRTS
+256 PTMYVDGNRTS
-265 NSKNNITGER
+265 VNRIDGNGLGYGATEESVKDIGTLANNIKEKGNGLSKLYSICCGEDVWNSKPFHSWSGVTPSVTEKTTIGEWLQAF
-275 GGGSSTKKEDAED
+275 STA
-288 VGKEANDILTK
+288 AYK
-299 SRNSKLFSICF
+299 SDSA
-310 GVEKVDW
+310 D
-317 STVPVWETTPFRNW
+317 
-331 YDATP
+331 
-336 PTTERTTV
+336 
-344 GQWLTSFSSKA
+344 
-355 YNGGTKGEN
+355 N
-364 LFDNFDSILSQI
+364 LFDNFSSILEQI
-376 EVATKAF
+376 KIATKAF
-383 KVTDEMGENVSV
+383 RVSDHMGE
-395 VNYQQNEGN
+395 
-404 TVKVSEN
+404 
-411 RDQIYWDILQ
+411 
-421 SALDSE
+421 
-427 ESNYT
+427 
-432 ENEDGTITGTLA
+432 TITAEQIISGGKNVAEISDNEVKWNILASEVDETLTNWNEETNTGILGYSLA
-444 YTLHYTVKL
+444 YTVTL
-453 DNLSMQNPDQGSVKV
+453 DNLSMKNIDSVVAV
-468 NDSAKL
+468 NEEATL
-474 TYAVCTDGMW
+474 TYAVQNDGTW

-512 GKILEGAQFTLTC
+512 GKILEGARFTLTC
-525 QDNRNWKRE
+525 QDNGNWNRE
-534 ATSNESGGIS
+534 ATSNESGEIS

-568 ELIDVTVSYGEV
+568 EPIDVTVSYGEV

-595 TGSLAISKEV
+595 TGSLAISKTV
-605 TAGDGLT
+605 TAESGLE
-612 PDENQQFSF
+612 PDSDQKFTF
-621 KVEFNGEGQLEGD
+621 MVDFNGEDVLEGK
-634 FPYTVSGSENE
+634 FPYTVSGSETGNGNV
-645 YTITDGG
+645 TDGA

-682 GFEAEQGS
+682 GFVPENNSLQGS
-690 ISGTIS
+690 ISKEES
-696 GEGNNAEFT
+696 KAVFT
-705 NRYSVEPLILSGETY
+705 NTYTVTPATLLGETC
-720 LTVRKEIKA
+720 LTVKKEIKA
-729 GDETYTWGEGDSFT
+729 GDELYTWGEDDSFT
-743 FSIFAKNGVPMPEEE
+743 FSISAKEGTPMPNEKSI
-758 TVTISNSTGGH
+758 TIGNGTDDY

-777 YEKPDTYQ
+777 YEKPGTYE
-785 YTIREIH
+785 YNIREN
-792 SDIPGMSSDT
+792 SSNIPGMSSDT

-807 TVNVAV
+807 TVNVEV
-813 QDGKLVPEVTYQVKR
+813 QDGKLVPKVTYRVQQGDKSS
-828 NNETTDYTKSEY
+828 NYTEY
-840 ENNKL
+840 DTNKL
-845 LFTNQYDT
+845 LFTNLYDT
-853 SKQTVRISGNKEL
+853 SRQTVRISGNKEL

-872 AGDFQF
+872 TGDFQF
-878 QLTGVQKDDGEVI
+878 QLIGVQKDDGKVI
-891 RDQSGVGD
+891 RDQSEVGD
-899 IPLPGDLEIGGTVT
+899 IPLPGELTIGGEVS
-913 NGSIESDP
+913 NGSAQGDP
-921 SNIFFGTI
+921 GNIFFGTI
-929 TYDVKDEGTY
+929 TYDVQDAGTY
-939 KYYFKEVV
+939 KYYFQEVV
-947 PEEAEP
+947 PEDKEP

-966 TVTYEDQVLNA
+966 TVTYDEGVLNA
-977 IVSVDA
+977 TVSVDT
-983 GDGTVTEKNASLTFR
+983 GDGTAAGESASLTFR
-998 NVKKEATLGGDG
+998 NVKKKATLDGDKEA
-1010 STALTVNKTLT
+1010 ALTVKKTLT
-1021 GRGWLPTDTFSFT
+1021 GRGWLPTDQFTFQ
-1034 LAANDDTTK
+1034 LAAEDDDTS
-1043 QAIKDGD
+1043 QALDDGTVKLENALGD
-1050 VVLNGVQVVNGVMT
+1050 VMV
-1064 TTISGGPTLTGSN
+1064 TTIPESKTIQAGNSVISNTKTGS
-1077 SIMNAK
+1077 
-1083 TSAFEGI
+1083 FGDI
-1090 TFYEEGIYKFL
+1090 TFYE
-1101 VQETAGEIKD
+1101 AGTYTFTVTEIKPD
-1111 VTYSLAK
+1111 KGAIEGVTYSLAK
-1118 YTVTVQVDENEDGTL
+1118 YTVTVQVDENKDGTL
-1133 ADPVVTVTQTTNDK
+1133 AEPKVTVTQTTDDK
-1147 GDAVSEVGATTLQ
+1147 GESVSDGGATTPQ

-1171 KSVTTGEEGAGNY
+1171 KSVTTGTEGTDSY

-1515 KEDPTEEGATDLS
+1515 QDDPTEEGATDLS

-1540 QTRKWSLALYYDGED
+1540 QTREWSLALYYDGED

-1589 VQFTPKGEEGG
+1589 VQFVPKNDPDG

-1612 GTLYQQYDMTIY
+1612 GTLYQQYSMTIY

-1632 VEAQVKLNGGDNTET
+1632 VEAQVKLNGEDDTET

-1666 VTTKVATTTDD
+1666 VTTKVATTTDA
-1677 VTKNTKTIDET
+1677 VAENENTIDDV

-1707 SHVTVEAES
+1707 SHVTVEAEN

-1731 GDAANESQRILK
+1731 GDAANESQQILK
-1743 DYLVE
+1743 NYLVKKD
-1748 NNQAETDDHYIYQYL
+1748 QAETDDHYIYQYL

-1798 IVHFTGL
+1798 LVHFTGL
-1805 DRQYDEETEKLI
+1805 DRQYDEETEGLI
-1817 GTEGYEVEEYTT
+1817 GQEGYEVEAYTT
-1829 ANNKLEIVTLDGEQY
+1829 SNGGLEIVTLDGEQY

-1857 VWDEVSNSSGGG
+1857 VWDEVSNSSG
-1869 GSGGN
+1869 GGN

-1927 TDESRNAYWSQSNDF
+1927 TDESRNAYWSQSNSF

-1958 ANAGIL
+1958 TNAGIL

-2049 DRHPDQ
+2049 DRHPDP

-2072 AWYYADIQEATNSHE
+2072 AWYYADMQEATNSHE
-2087 YQVKKDAQG
+2087 YQMKKDAQG

-2123 SENPGDVV
+2123 SENPGDVAG

>member
-29 PMSAMAAPGGG
+29 PMSAMAAPDGDEEAGKKQAEAQISGGTSAEYYTYDG
-40 SGDQDETSQVVNP
+40 ESWSEKGETSPEVKNNEENP
-53 GGTVYYDQNGKQY
+53 KVTVSKQIRPTGTENQFDIALK
-66 DTGKLGEDGIVVE
+66 VE
-79 MSKTVQAGDS
+79 AKEAIET
-89 ENIFDVTLQVKTN
+89 
-102 QNVQELSSTNPDAA
+102 STKSPDAA
-116 VALVLDLSGSMED
+116 VVLVIDVSPSMD
-129 CVECGKGETS
+129 YCATCGKTMGRYHDRNCKGETS
-139 HSRWSD
+139 RLDEAKSAAKEFLD
-145 HTYKSRLAQAQENA
+145 TYAA
-159 IQFLNQ
+159 
-165 FSELSSGEGKAK
+165 SGMERGVSAAK
-177 RMVTVITFNSHAQ
+177 RMVSIVAYHGEAVTKLTWGDVSTAQQLDKAKMVIDSIENGIYFRS
-190 RVTSWLDVTNQRNLS
+190 S
-205 HVQTQ
+205 
-210 INSLEISERYT
+210 
-221 GTNIEAG
+221 TNIDDG
-228 LMLADNNLDEV
+228 LKRAETNLKSNTINEIDNKFLV
-239 KEEGIEYL
+239 
-247 YTILLTDGK
+247 LLTDGEPNETTYDK
-256 PTWHVQRTS
+256 LSEDEGYVLPEGYDMSEYRDTEYQRPAKRAMYIRNQLDTTFYSISFAAGDKVSEWMNSFS
-265 NSKNNITGER
+265 NKCVTADNAE
-275 GGGSSTKKEDAED
+275 ELELAFED
-288 VGKEANDILTK
+288 VIFRLLL
-299 SRNSKLFSICF
+299 S
-310 GVEKVDW
+310 VDAW
-317 STVPVWETTPFRNW
+317 
-331 YDATP
+331 
-336 PTTERTTV
+336 
-344 GQWLTSFSSKA
+344 
-355 YNGGTKGEN
+355 
-364 LFDNFDSILSQI
+364 
-376 EVATKAF
+376 
-383 KVTDEMGENVSV
+383 KVTDPMGEYIQYQGVENSGQHYTGAIKEKDGTLTWDLRADLMGGATTIVDKNGTPIAKDQYRPGMECTITYNLTYRVSLDV
-395 VNYQQNEGN
+395 MGMVEDEAVFTDNASAYILTNGPTKLDYYLTQGEQGEDPSYVDDEGKPIASGENPLLTRYFKVPKVRGHVGTLEFTKVNAGKQPLSGAEFTLKADDGDWQ
-404 TVKVSEN
+404 K
-411 RDQIYWDILQ
+411 
-421 SALDSE
+421 
-427 ESNYT
+427 
-432 ENEDGTITGTLA
+432 EDGS
-444 YTLHYTVKL
+444 
-453 DNLSMQNPDQGSVKV
+453 DN
-468 NDSAKL
+468 
-474 TYAVCTDGMW
+474 
-484 GDIQTGTFAVPQV
+484 
-497 KSFAGDLIFTKKGSD
+497 D
-512 GKILEGAQFTLTC
+512 GKISFT
-525 QDNRNWKRE
+525 D
-534 ATSNESGGIS
+534 
-544 FENIPSGHVY
+544 IPSGHVY
-554 TLTEAEVPEGYVAV
+554 TLKETNVPEGYVEV
-568 ELIDVTVSYGEV
+568 TPIDVTVSYGEV

-595 TGSLAISKEV
+595 TGSLAISKTV
-605 TAGDGLT
+605 TAESGLE
-612 PDENQQFSF
+612 PDSDQKFTF
-621 KVEFNGEGQLEGD
+621 MVDFNGEDVLEGK
-634 FPYTVSGSENE
+634 FPYTVSGSETGNGNV
-645 YTITDGG
+645 TDGA
-652 TITLKAEETATITGL
+652 TITLKAGETATITGL

-682 GFEAEQGS
+682 GFVPENNSLQGS
-690 ISGTIS
+690 ISKEES
-696 GEGNNAEFT
+696 KAVFT
-705 NRYSVEPLILSGETY
+705 NTYTVTPATLLGETC
-720 LTVRKEIKA
+720 LTVKKEIKA
-729 GDETYTWGEGDSFT
+729 GDELYTWGEDDSFT
-743 FSIFAKNGVPMPEEE
+743 FSISAKEGTPMPNEKSI
-758 TVTISNSTGGH
+758 TIGNGADDY

-777 YEKPDTYQ
+777 YEKPGTYE
-785 YTIREIH
+785 YNIRENP
-792 SDIPGMSSDT
+792 SNIPGMSSDT

-807 TVNVAV
+807 TVNVEV
-813 QDGKLVPEVTYQVKR
+813 QDGKLVPKVTYQVQQGDKSS
-828 NNETTDYTKSEY
+828 NYTEY
-840 ENNKL
+840 DTNKL
-845 LFTNQYDT
+845 LFTNLYDT

-939 KYYFKEVV
+939 KYYFREVV
-947 PEEAEP
+947 PADKEP

-966 TVTYEDQVLNA
+966 TVTYDDDVLNA
-977 IVSVDA
+977 TVSMNTD
-983 GDGTVTEKNASLTFR
+983 DGTTDGKNASLTFR

-1034 LAANDDTTK
+1034 LTANDDTTK

-1090 TFYEEGIYKFL
+1090 TFYEEGNYKFL

-1147 GDAVSEVGATTLQ
+1147 GESVSDGGATTPQ

-1232 KNSAV
+1232 NNSAQ
-1237 NATYDDTTKTL
+1237 NATYDGDTKTL
-1248 TWTINNAAA
+1248 TWTIKNA
-1257 DATDEVS
+1257 DPNATGTVS
-1264 FQVKVTE
+1264 FRVKVTE
-1271 AAVENKENTIKN
+1271 AAVKNDEDNTIEN
-1283 QAAVKVGDNTPK
+1283 QATVEVGDNESK
-1295 QTTETETYVPEKS
+1295 QTTKTETYVPEKS
-1308 VTEYQPGTGDAAAT
+1308 VTKYQPKDGDAT
-1322 VPDTG
+1322 EVPQTG

-1332 QLTYTIF
+1332 QLTYTIS
-1339 YKNTETDKANVTIA
+1339 YKNTED
-1353 DVVPAGTKLTEKP
+1353 TE
-1366 MADGATV
+1366 ATV
-1373 TMYADDKGETETN
+1373 TITDKVPTGTEFVSADNDGALNKESGIVTWTLNKVQPGDTGE
-1386 DPAAAKMVKWVI
+1386 
-1398 PEVEENAEGTVTMTV
+1398 VTMTV

-1470 EGVVG
+1470 ESVVG

-1540 QTRKWSLALYYDGED
+1540 QTREWSLALYYDGED

-1589 VQFTPKGEEGG
+1589 VQFVPKNDPDS

-1612 GTLYQQYDMTIY
+1612 GTLYQQYSMTIY

-1632 VEAQVKLNGGDNTET
+1632 VEAKVKLNGEDDTET

-1694 AVADADTQYVVNE
+1694 AVADADTQYVIND
-1707 SHVTVEAES
+1707 SHVTVEAEN

-1731 GDAANESQRILK
+1731 GDAANESQQILK
-1743 DYLVE
+1743 DYLVK
-1748 NNQAETDDHYIYQYL
+1748 NDQAETDDHYIYQYL

-1798 IVHFTGL
+1798 LVHFTGL
-1805 DRQYDEETEKLI
+1805 DRQYDGDTADLI
-1817 GTEGYEVEEYTT
+1817 GQEGYEVEAYTT
-1829 ANNKLEIVTLDGEQY
+1829 SNGGLEIVTLDGEQY

-1869 GSGGN
+1869 GGGGN

-1927 TDESRNAYWSQSNDF
+1927 TDESRNAYWSQSNSF
-1942 TDVAADAW
+1942 TDVAAGAW

-2049 DRHPDQ
+2049 DRHPDP
-2055 DHFLED
+2055 DHFLKD

-2072 AWYYADIQEATNSHE
+2072 AWYYADMQEATNSHE
-2087 YQVKKDAQG
+2087 YQMKKDAQG

-2123 SENPGDVV
+2123 SENPGDVAG

>member
-1 MQPEEETKNMKK
+1 MKK

-40 SGDQDETSQVVNP
+40 SGAQDETSQVVNP
-53 GGTVYYDQNGKQY
+53 GGTVYYDKDGKKNE
-66 DTGKLGEDGIVVE
+66 TGELGKDGIVVE
-79 MSKTVQAGDS
+79 MKKEVEKTEK
-89 ENIFDVTLQVKTN
+89 ENEFNVTLQVRTS
-102 QNVQELSSTNPDAA
+102 QNIKELSSKNPDAA
-116 VALVLDLSGSMED
+116 VVLVLDVSNSMD
-129 CVECGKGETS
+129 NCSVCGNSWYQEHKGHRFT
-139 HSRWSD
+139 
-145 HTYKSRLAQAQENA
+145 SRLAKAKEAA
-159 IQFLNQ
+159 IQFVDEFAKLTA
-165 FSELSSGEGKAK
+165 GEGTAK
-177 RMVTVITFNSHAQ
+177 RMVNVIMFGNGAY
-190 RVTSWLDVTNQRNLS
+190 REVDWCDVTKPNVLQS
-205 HVQTQ
+205 VKTK
-210 INSLEISERYT
+210 INSLETSG

-228 LMLADNNLDEV
+228 LMLARNNLDSKTV
-239 KEEGIEYL
+239 DGIDYL
-247 YTILLTDGK
+247 YTILLTDGE
-256 PTWHVQRTS
+256 PTMYVDGNRTS
-265 NSKNNITGER
+265 ADKIDGNGLGYGATRESVKDIGTLANNIKEKGNGLSKLYSICCGEDVWNSKPFHSWSGVTPSVTEKTTIGEWLQAF
-275 GGGSSTKKEDAED
+275 STA
-288 VGKEANDILTK
+288 AYK
-299 SRNSKLFSICF
+299 SDSA
-310 GVEKVDW
+310 D
-317 STVPVWETTPFRNW
+317 
-331 YDATP
+331 
-336 PTTERTTV
+336 
-344 GQWLTSFSSKA
+344 
-355 YNGGTKGEN
+355 N
-364 LFDNFDSILSQI
+364 LFDNFSSILEQI
-376 EVATKAF
+376 KIATKAF
-383 KVTDEMGENVSV
+383 RVSDHMGENITAEQIISGGKNVAKISD
-395 VNYQQNEGN
+395 NEVKWNILASEVDETLTNWNEETN
-404 TVKVSEN
+404 TG
-411 RDQIYWDILQ
+411 ILGY
-421 SALDSE
+421 S
-427 ESNYT
+427 
-432 ENEDGTITGTLA
+432 LA
-444 YTLHYTVKL
+444 YTVTL
-453 DNLSMQNPDQGSVKV
+453 DNLSMKNIDSVVAV
-468 NDSAKL
+468 NEEATL
-474 TYAVCTDGMW
+474 TYAVQNDGTW

-534 ATSNESGGIS
+534 ATSNESGEIS

-554 TLTEAEVPEGYVAV
+554 TLTETEAPEGYVEV
-568 ELIDVTVSYGEV
+568 TPIDVAVSYGEV

-595 TGSLAISKEV
+595 TGSLAISKKV
-605 TAGDGLT
+605 TVGDGLT
-612 PDENQQFSF
+612 PSPDTNFTFSVQF
-621 KVEFNGEGQLEGD
+621 
-634 FPYTVSGSENE
+634 GSELSGTYETKTTSEKGAQEEKTGELTVTNGQATVTLQADQ
-645 YTITDGG
+645 TIT
-652 TITLKAEETATITGL
+652 IQGL
-667 PVGTTYTVTETNIPA
+667 PAGTTYTVTETEPGD
-682 GFEAEQGS
+682 GFTQTAPDGAAT
-690 ISGTIS
+690 GTIS
-696 GEGNNAEFT
+696 ADGTKTAAFT
-705 NRYSVEPLILSGETY
+705 NTYEVESAS
-720 LTVRKEIKA
+720 LTGSTALQVKKEIQGKA
-729 GDETYTWGEGDSFT
+729 PETSYEWQENDSFT
-743 FSIFAKNGVPMPEEE
+743 FTITAVTQDTPMPETEE
-758 TVTISNSTGGH
+758 IVISKDTTNH
-769 TASFGNIT
+769 TASFGDIT
-777 YEKPDTYQ
+777 YTKPGTYKYEIKEKNS
-785 YTIREIH
+785 E
-792 SDIPGMSSDT
+792 IPGMSSDSR
-802 KVYIV
+802 
-807 TVNVAV
+807 A
-813 QDGKLVPEVTYQVKR
+813 YQVQVVVKDTGTGSL
-828 NNETTDYTKSEY
+828 NEEKIMYSLLAGGSTTKYEY
-840 ENNKL
+840 NENNPMTFVNTYNTATQQVIIRGTKTL
-845 LFTNQYDT
+845 IGDT
-853 SKQTVRISGNKEL
+853 LAKDQFSFALTKAEKVGSEGATAPLPVIDGDSLEV
-866 KGEPLD
+866 GEPVKNT
-872 AGDFQF
+872 AG
-878 QLTGVQKDDGEVI
+878 TG
-891 RDQSGVGD
+891 
-899 IPLPGDLEIGGTVT
+899 
-913 NGSIESDP
+913 N
-921 SNIFFGTI
+921 NIFFGTI
-929 TYDVKDEGTY
+929 TYDVQDAGTY
-939 KYYFKEVV
+939 KYSFQEVV
-947 PEEAEP
+947 PADKEP
-953 GMVYDEEEKVVTV
+953 GMVYDDEEKVVTV
-966 TVTYEDQVLNA
+966 TVTYDEGVLNA
-977 IVSVDA
+977 TVSVDT
-983 GDGTVTEKNASLTFR
+983 GDGTAAGESASLTFH
-998 NVKKEATLGGDG
+998 NVKKEATLDGDG
-1010 STALTVNKTLT
+1010 DAALTVKKTLT
-1021 GRGWLPTDTFSFT
+1021 GRGWLPTDQFTFQ
-1034 LAANDDTTK
+1034 LAAEDDDTS
-1043 QAIKDGD
+1043 QALEDGTVKLENALGD
-1050 VVLNGVQVVNGVMT
+1050 AMV
-1064 TTISGGPTLTGSN
+1064 TTIPESKTIQAGNSVISNTKTGS
-1077 SIMNAK
+1077 
-1083 TSAFEGI
+1083 FGDI
-1090 TFYEEGIYKFL
+1090 TFYETGKYTFTVTEMKPGEGAI
-1101 VQETAGEIKD
+1101 EG

-1133 ADPVVTVTQTTNDK
+1133 ADPVVTVTQTTDDK
-1147 GDAVSEVGATTLQ
+1147 GDAVSEVGATTPQ

-1171 KSVTTGEEGAGNY
+1171 KSVTTGTEGTESY

-1232 KNSAV
+1232 NNSAQ
-1237 NATYDDTTKTL
+1237 NATYDGDTKTL
-1248 TWTINNAAA
+1248 TWTIKNA
-1257 DATDEVS
+1257 DPNATGTVS
-1264 FQVKVTE
+1264 FRVKVTE
-1271 AAVENKENTIKN
+1271 AAVKNDEDNTIEN
-1283 QAAVKVGDNTPK
+1283 QATVEVGDNESK
-1295 QTTETETYVPEKS
+1295 QTTKTETYVPEKS
-1308 VTEYQPGTGDAAAT
+1308 VTKYQPKDGDATAE
-1322 VPDTG
+1322 VPQTG

-1332 QLTYTIF
+1332 QLTYTIS
-1339 YKNTETDKANVTIA
+1339 YKNTEDTASMVTITDKVPTGTEFVSA
-1353 DVVPAGTKLTEKP
+1353 DNGGALDEESGIVAWTLNEVQP
-1366 MADGATV
+1366 GAT
-1373 TMYADDKGETETN
+1373 GE
-1386 DPAAAKMVKWVI
+1386 
-1398 PEVEENAEGTVTMTV
+1398 VTMTV

-1470 EGVVG
+1470 ESVVG

-1540 QTRKWSLALYYDGED
+1540 QTREWSLALYYDGED

-1589 VQFTPKGEEGG
+1589 VQFVPKNDPDG

-1612 GTLYQQYDMTIY
+1612 GTLYQQYSMTIY

-1632 VEAQVKLNGGDNTET
+1632 VEAQVKLNGEDDTET

-1694 AVADADTQYVVNE
+1694 AVADADTQYVIND
-1707 SHVTVEAES
+1707 SHVTVEAEN

-1731 GDAANESQRILK
+1731 GDAANESQQILK
-1743 DYLVE
+1743 DYLVK
-1748 NNQAETDDHYIYQYL
+1748 NDQAETDDHYIYQYL

-1798 IVHFTGL
+1798 LVHFTGL
-1805 DRQYDEETEKLI
+1805 DRQYDGDTADLI
-1817 GTEGYEVEEYTT
+1817 GQEGYEVEAYTT
-1829 ANNKLEIVTLDGEQY
+1829 SNGGLEIVTLDGEQY

-1869 GSGGN
+1869 GGGGN

-1927 TDESRNAYWSQSNDF
+1927 TDESRNAYWSQSNSF
-1942 TDVAADAW
+1942 TDVAEDAW

-2049 DRHPDQ
+2049 DRHPDP

-2087 YQVKKDAQG
+2087 YQMKKDAQG

-2123 SENPGDVV
+2123 SENPGDVAG

>member
-1 MQPEEETKNMKK
+1 MKK

-29 PMSAMAAPGGG
+29 PMSAVAVGNGEAREYQ
-40 SGDQDETSQVVNP
+40 DQIVKQGEEIVTSE
-53 GGTVYYDQNGKQY
+53 GKVKHSKIIQQ
-66 DTGKLGEDGIVVE
+66 TG
-79 MSKTVQAGDS
+79 
-89 ENIFDVTLQVKTN
+89 ENTFDITLQVKTSEEIKE
-102 QNVQELSSTNPDAA
+102 QVVSEDAA
-116 VALVLDLSGSMED
+116 VVLVLDQSSSMTYNNIKDLKKAVYGFVDTLTENVSATARREIAIVMFGSNADTELFWTNAVTD
-129 CVECGKGETS
+129 RWKVNQAVTGIEKTS
-139 HSRWSD
+139 N
-145 HTYKSRLAQAQENA
+145 E
-159 IQFLNQ
+159 
-165 FSELSSGEGKAK
+165 
-177 RMVTVITFNSHAQ
+177 
-190 RVTSWLDVTNQRNLS
+190 
-205 HVQTQ
+205 
-210 INSLEISERYT
+210 
-221 GTNIEAG
+221 GTNIEGG
-228 LMLADNNLDEV
+228 LRLANNLLNHDKIKDIQNKYV
-239 KEEGIEYL
+239 
-247 YTILLTDGK
+247 ILMTDGV
-256 PTWHVQRTS
+256 PTFHVTDRNETS
-265 NSKNNITGER
+265 SMMKMTGSR
-275 GGGSSTKKEDAED
+275 GGGSSAEHLD
-288 VGKEANDILTK
+288 WHDIY
-299 SRNSKLFSICF
+299 C
-310 GVEKVDW
+310 
-317 STVPVWETTPFRNW
+317 
-331 YDATP
+331 
-336 PTTERTTV
+336 
-344 GQWLTSFSSKA
+344 
-355 YNGGTKGEN
+355 TKGWDDLGES
-364 LFDNFDSILSQI
+364 DDIPGQI
-376 EVATKAF
+376 REKGAK
-383 KVTDEMGENVSV
+383 
-395 VNYQQNEGN
+395 
-404 TVKVSEN
+404 
-411 RDQIYWDILQ
+411 L
-421 SALDSE
+421 
-427 ESNYT
+427 
-432 ENEDGTITGTLA
+432 
-444 YTLHYTVKL
+444 YTVSYK
-453 DNLSMQNPDQGSVKV
+453 SGSIENKKV
-468 NDSAKL
+468 NDQTIDNWLGSFADQHFQSNDDISLGLENIAQIIVNQAKAWILTDPMGEYIQFGLNEGITRVTNETQNIVRNPRKYNTDTNTLIWDLKNDSLYEKETIGNVTWYTYTLTYSVTLNNLKEGFSQNQNYDTNGTTKL
-474 TYAVCTDGMW
+474 TYMVRDGK
-484 GDIQTGTFAVPQV
+484 GDLEPELYETELAVPQV
-497 KSFAGDLIFTKKGSD
+497 KGFVGSLEFTKVNAEKQPLKGAEFTLKVDDGNWQKKVASDND
-512 GKILEGAQFTLTC
+512 GKISFT
-525 QDNRNWKRE
+525 D
-534 ATSNESGGIS
+534 
-544 FENIPSGHVY
+544 IPSGHVY
-554 TLTEAEVPEGYVAV
+554 TLTETEAPEGYVAV
-568 ELIDVTVSYGEV
+568 EPIDVTVSYGEV
-580 TAEGITDGT
+580 TAKEITDGT

-595 TGSLAISKEV
+595 TGSLAISKTV
-605 TAGDGLT
+605 TVGDGLT
-612 PDENQQFSF
+612 PSPDTNFTFSVQF
-621 KVEFNGEGQLEGD
+621 
-634 FPYTVSGSENE
+634 GSELSGTYETKTTSEKGAQEEKTGELTVTNGQATVTLQADQ
-645 YTITDGG
+645 TIT
-652 TITLKAEETATITGL
+652 IQGL
-667 PVGTTYTVTETNIPA
+667 PAGTTYTVTETELGD
-682 GFEAEQGS
+682 GFTQTAPEGAAT
-690 ISGTIS
+690 GTIS
-696 GEGNNAEFT
+696 ADGTKTAAFT
-705 NRYSVEPLILSGETY
+705 NTYEVESAS
-720 LTVRKEIKA
+720 LTGSTALQVKKEIQGKA
-729 GDETYTWGEGDSFT
+729 PETSYEWQENDSFT
-743 FSIFAKNGVPMPEEE
+743 FTITAVTQGAPMPDRKEIVIDKD
-758 TVTISNSTGGH
+758 TTNH
-769 TASFGNIT
+769 TASFGDIT
-777 YEKPDTYQ
+777 YTKPGTYK
-785 YTIREIH
+785 YEIREKN
-792 SDIPGMSSDT
+792 SEIPGMSSDSR
-802 KVYIV
+802 
-807 TVNVAV
+807 A
-813 QDGKLVPEVTYQVKR
+813 YQVQVVVKDTGTGSL
-828 NNETTDYTKSEY
+828 NVEKIMYSLLAGGSTTKYEY
-840 ENNKL
+840 NENNPMT
-845 LFTNQYDT
+845 FVNTYDT
-853 SKQTVRISGNKEL
+853 ATQRVIIRGTKT
-866 KGEPLD
+866 
-872 AGDFQF
+872 
-878 QLTGVQKDDGEVI
+878 LTGDTLAKDQFSFALTKAEK
-891 RDQSGVGD
+891 VGSEGATV
-899 IPLPGDLEIGGTVT
+899 PLPVIDENSLEVGNTVKNT
-913 NGSIESDP
+913 EATAN
-921 SNIFFGTI
+921 NIFFGTI
-929 TYDVKDEGTY
+929 TYDVQDAGTY
-939 KYYFKEVV
+939 KYSFQEVV
-947 PEEAEP
+947 PEDKEP

-966 TVTYEDQVLNA
+966 TVTYDEDKGLNA

-983 GDGTVTEKNASLTFR
+983 GDGTVTEENASLTFR

-1034 LAANDDTTK
+1034 LAANNDETK
-1043 QAIKDGD
+1043 KAIAEGN
-1050 VVLNGVQVVNGVMT
+1050 VVLNGAQVDDDVMT

-1090 TFYEEGIYKFL
+1090 TFYEKGTYKFL
-1101 VQETAGEIKD
+1101 VQETAGVIED
-1111 VTYSLAK
+1111 VTYSQAA

-1133 ADPVVTVTQTTNDK
+1133 AKPEVTVTQTTNDK

-1171 KSVTTGEEGAGNY
+1171 KSVTTGTTEDPDGI

-1210 NGNATAATVTVTDT
+1210 NGNATAATVIVTDT
-1224 IPEGTEYV
+1224 IPEGTECV
-1232 KNSAV
+1232 ADGGAN
-1237 NATYDDTTKTL
+1237 YDDTAKTL
-1248 TWTINNAAA
+1248 TWTIDNAAA
-1257 DATDEVS
+1257 NATGEVS
-1264 FQVKVTE
+1264 FRVKVTE
-1271 AAVENKENTIKN
+1271 AAVKDDENNTIVN
-1283 QAAVKVGDNTPK
+1283 QADVKVGNNDPK
-1295 QTTETETYVPEKS
+1295 QTTTTETYVPEKS
-1308 VTEYQPGTGDAAAT
+1308 VTKYQPKDGDAT
-1322 VPDTG
+1322 TEVPQTG

-1332 QLTYTIF
+1332 QLTYTIS
-1339 YKNTETDKANVTIA
+1339 YKNTED
-1353 DVVPAGTKLTEKP
+1353 TE
-1366 MADGATV
+1366 ATV
-1373 TMYADDKGETETN
+1373 TITDKVPTGTEFVSADNDGALNKESGIVTWTLNKVQPGDTGE
-1386 DPAAAKMVKWVI
+1386 
-1398 PEVEENAEGTVTMTV
+1398 VTMTV

-1441 TESTEIDE
+1441 TESTKIDE

-1464 TGGTGY
+1464 TGGDGY
-1470 EGVVG
+1470 ESVVG

-1481 RAGEDEETGGQ
+1481 RAGDDEETGDQ

-1515 KEDPTEEGATDLS
+1515 QDDPTEEGATDLS
-1528 KILTFTYADDEE
+1528 KILTFTYADEE
-1540 QTRKWSLALYYDGED
+1540 QTREWSLALYYDDED
-1555 GTSYEETRVEG
+1555 GTSYEETTVG
-1566 VTRNRY
+1566 DVTRNRY

-1577 PAVVDGEKIPVR
+1577 PAVVGGEKIPVR

-1869 GSGGN
+1869 GGGGN
-1874 KPSLNTEDHYGYI
+1874 KPSLNIEDHYGYI

-1927 TDESRNAYWSQSNDF
+1927 TDESRNAYWSQSNSF
-1942 TDVAADAW
+1942 TDVAEDAW

-1964 DGYEDGSFHPNGYIT
+1964 EGYEDGSFHPNGYIT

-2123 SENPGDVV
+2123 SENPGDVAG

>member
-1 MQPEEETKNMKK
+1 MKK

-29 PMSAMAAPGGG
+29 PMSAMAAPDDG
-40 SGDQDETSQVVNP
+40 SGGQDETSQVVNP
-53 GGTVYYDQNGKQY
+53 GGTIYYDKDGKKNE
-66 DTGKLGEDGIVVE
+66 TGELGKDGIVVE
-79 MSKTVQAGDS
+79 MKKEVEKTEK
-89 ENIFDVTLQVKTN
+89 ENEFNVTLQVRTS
-102 QNVQELSSTNPDAA
+102 QNIKELSSKNPDAA
-116 VALVLDLSGSMED
+116 VVLVLDVSNSMD
-129 CVECGKGETS
+129 NCSVCGNSWYQKHKGHRFT
-139 HSRWSD
+139 
-145 HTYKSRLAQAQENA
+145 SRLAKAKEAA
-159 IQFLNQ
+159 IQFVDEFAKLTA
-165 FSELSSGEGKAK
+165 GEGTAK
-177 RMVTVITFNSHAQ
+177 RMVNVIMFGDGAY
-190 RVTSWLDVTNQRNLS
+190 REVDWCDVTKPNVLQS
-205 HVQTQ
+205 VKTK
-210 INSLEISERYT
+210 INSLETSG

-228 LMLADNNLDEV
+228 LMLARNNLDSKTV
-239 KEEGIEYL
+239 DGIDYL
-247 YTILLTDGK
+247 YTILLTDGE
-256 PTWHVQRTS
+256 PTMYVGGNRTS
-265 NSKNNITGER
+265 VNRIDGNGLGYGATEESVKDIGTLANNIKEKGNGLSKLYSICCGEDVWNSKPFHSWSGVTPSVTEKTTIGEWLQAF
-275 GGGSSTKKEDAED
+275 STA
-288 VGKEANDILTK
+288 AYK
-299 SRNSKLFSICF
+299 SDSA
-310 GVEKVDW
+310 D
-317 STVPVWETTPFRNW
+317 
-331 YDATP
+331 
-336 PTTERTTV
+336 
-344 GQWLTSFSSKA
+344 
-355 YNGGTKGEN
+355 N
-364 LFDNFDSILSQI
+364 LFDNFSSILEQI
-376 EVATKAF
+376 KIATKAF
-383 KVTDEMGENVSV
+383 RVSDHMGENITAEQIISGGKNVAEISD
-395 VNYQQNEGN
+395 NEVKWNILASEVDETLTNWNEETN
-404 TVKVSEN
+404 TG
-411 RDQIYWDILQ
+411 ILGY
-421 SALDSE
+421 S
-427 ESNYT
+427 
-432 ENEDGTITGTLA
+432 LA
-444 YTLHYTVKL
+444 YTVTL
-453 DNLSMQNPDQGSVKV
+453 DNLSMKNIDSVVAV
-468 NDSAKL
+468 NEEATL
-474 TYAVCTDGMW
+474 TYAVQNDGTW

-512 GKILEGAQFTLTC
+512 GKILEGARFTLTC
-525 QDNRNWKRE
+525 QDNGNWNRE
-534 ATSNESGGIS
+534 ATSNESGEIS

-568 ELIDVTVSYGEV
+568 EPIDVTVSYGEV

-595 TGSLAISKEV
+595 TGSLAISKTV
-605 TAGDGLT
+605 TAESGLE
-612 PDENQQFSF
+612 PDSDQKFTF
-621 KVEFNGEGQLEGD
+621 MVDFNGEDVLEGK
-634 FPYTVSGSENE
+634 FPYTVSGSETGNGNV
-645 YTITDGG
+645 TDGA
-652 TITLKAEETATITGL
+652 TITLKAGETATITGL

-682 GFEAEQGS
+682 GFVPENNSLQGS
-690 ISGTIS
+690 ISKEES
-696 GEGNNAEFT
+696 KAVFT
-705 NRYSVEPLILSGETY
+705 NTYTVTPATLLGETC
-720 LTVRKEIKA
+720 LTVKKEIKA
-729 GDETYTWGEGDSFT
+729 GDELYTWGEDDSFT
-743 FSIFAKNGVPMPEEE
+743 FSISAKEGTPMPNEKSI
-758 TVTISNSTGGH
+758 TIGNGTDDY

-777 YEKPDTYQ
+777 YEKPGTYE
-785 YTIREIH
+785 YNIREN
-792 SDIPGMSSDT
+792 SSNIPGMSSDT

-807 TVNVAV
+807 TVNVEV
-813 QDGKLVPEVTYQVKR
+813 QDGKLVPKVTYRVQQGDKSS
-828 NNETTDYTKSEY
+828 NYTEY
-840 ENNKL
+840 DTNKL
-845 LFTNQYDT
+845 LFTNLYDT
-853 SKQTVRISGNKEL
+853 SRQTVRISGNKEL

-872 AGDFQF
+872 TGDFQF
-878 QLTGVQKDDGEVI
+878 QLIGVQKDDGKVI
-891 RDQSGVGD
+891 RDQSEVGD
-899 IPLPGDLEIGGTVT
+899 IPLPGELTIGGEVS
-913 NGSIESDP
+913 NGSAQGDP
-921 SNIFFGTI
+921 GNIFFGTI
-929 TYDVKDEGTY
+929 TYDVQDAGTY
-939 KYYFKEVV
+939 KYYFQEVV
-947 PEEAEP
+947 PEDKEP

-966 TVTYEDQVLNA
+966 TVTYDEGVLNA
-977 IVSVDA
+977 TVSVDT
-983 GDGTVTEKNASLTFR
+983 GDGTAAGESASLTFR
-998 NVKKEATLGGDG
+998 NVKKKATLDGDKEA
-1010 STALTVNKTLT
+1010 ALTVKKTLT
-1021 GRGWLPTDTFSFT
+1021 GRGWLPTDQFTFQ
-1034 LAANDDTTK
+1034 LAAEDDDTS
-1043 QAIKDGD
+1043 QALDDGTVKLENALGD
-1050 VVLNGVQVVNGVMT
+1050 VMV
-1064 TTISGGPTLTGSN
+1064 TTIPESKTIQAGNSVISNTKTGS
-1077 SIMNAK
+1077 
-1083 TSAFEGI
+1083 FGDI
-1090 TFYEEGIYKFL
+1090 TFYE
-1101 VQETAGEIKD
+1101 AGTYTFTVTEIKPD
-1111 VTYSLAK
+1111 KGAIEGVTYSLAK
-1118 YTVTVQVDENEDGTL
+1118 YTVTVQVDENKDGTL
-1133 ADPVVTVTQTTNDK
+1133 AEPKVTVTQTTDDK
-1147 GDAVSEVGATTLQ
+1147 GESVSDGGATTPQ

-1171 KSVTTGEEGAGNY
+1171 KSVTTGTEGTDSY

-1470 EGVVG
+1470 ESVVG

-1515 KEDPTEEGATDLS
+1515 QDDPTEEGATDLS

-1540 QTRKWSLALYYDGED
+1540 QTREWSLALYYDGED

-1589 VQFTPKGEEGG
+1589 VQFVPKNDPDG

-1612 GTLYQQYDMTIY
+1612 GTLYQQYSMTIY

-1632 VEAQVKLNGGDNTET
+1632 VEAQVKLNGEDDTET

-1666 VTTKVATTTDD
+1666 VTTKVATTTDA
-1677 VTKNTKTIDET
+1677 VAENENTIDDV

-1707 SHVTVEAES
+1707 SHVTVEAEN

-1731 GDAANESQRILK
+1731 GDAANESQQILK
-1743 DYLVE
+1743 NYLVKKD
-1748 NNQAETDDHYIYQYL
+1748 QAETDDHYIYQYL

-1798 IVHFTGL
+1798 LVHFTGL
-1805 DRQYDEETEKLI
+1805 DRQYDEETEGLI
-1817 GTEGYEVEEYTT
+1817 GQEGYEVEAYTT
-1829 ANNKLEIVTLDGEQY
+1829 SNGGLEIVTLDGEQY

-1857 VWDEVSNSSGGG
+1857 VWDEVSNSSG
-1869 GSGGN
+1869 GGN

-1927 TDESRNAYWSQSNDF
+1927 TDESRNEYWSQSNDF

>member
-1 MQPEEETKNMKK
+1 MKK

-29 PMSAMAAPGGG
+29 PMSAMAAPDDG
-40 SGDQDETSQVVNP
+40 SGGQDETSQVVNP
-53 GGTVYYDQNGKQY
+53 GGTIYYDKDGKKNE
-66 DTGKLGEDGIVVE
+66 TGELGKDGIVVE
-79 MSKTVQAGDS
+79 MKKEVEKTEK
-89 ENIFDVTLQVKTN
+89 ENEFNVTLQVRTS
-102 QNVQELSSTNPDAA
+102 QNIKELSSKNPDAA
-116 VALVLDLSGSMED
+116 VVLVLDVSNSMD
-129 CVECGKGETS
+129 NCSVCGNSWYQKHKGHRFT
-139 HSRWSD
+139 
-145 HTYKSRLAQAQENA
+145 SRLAKAKEAA
-159 IQFLNQ
+159 IQFVDEFAKLTA
-165 FSELSSGEGKAK
+165 GEGTAK
-177 RMVTVITFNSHAQ
+177 RMVNVIMFGDGAY
-190 RVTSWLDVTNQRNLS
+190 REVDWCDVTKPNVLQS
-205 HVQTQ
+205 VKTK
-210 INSLEISERYT
+210 INSLETSG

-228 LMLADNNLDEV
+228 LMLARNNLDSKTV
-239 KEEGIEYL
+239 DGIDYL
-247 YTILLTDGK
+247 YTILLTDGE
-256 PTWHVQRTS
+256 PTMYVGGNRTS
-265 NSKNNITGER
+265 VNRIDGNGLGYGATEESVKDIGTLANNIKEKGNGLSKLYSICCGEDVWNSKPFHSWSGVTPSVTEKTTIGEWLQAF
-275 GGGSSTKKEDAED
+275 STA
-288 VGKEANDILTK
+288 AYK
-299 SRNSKLFSICF
+299 SDSA
-310 GVEKVDW
+310 D
-317 STVPVWETTPFRNW
+317 
-331 YDATP
+331 
-336 PTTERTTV
+336 
-344 GQWLTSFSSKA
+344 
-355 YNGGTKGEN
+355 N
-364 LFDNFDSILSQI
+364 LFDNFSSILEQI
-376 EVATKAF
+376 KIATKAF
-383 KVTDEMGENVSV
+383 RVSDHMGENITAEQIISGGKNVAEISD
-395 VNYQQNEGN
+395 NEVKWNILASEVDETLTNWNEETN
-404 TVKVSEN
+404 TG
-411 RDQIYWDILQ
+411 ILGY
-421 SALDSE
+421 S
-427 ESNYT
+427 
-432 ENEDGTITGTLA
+432 LA
-444 YTLHYTVKL
+444 YTVTL
-453 DNLSMQNPDQGSVKV
+453 DNLSMKNIDSVVAV
-468 NDSAKL
+468 NEEATL
-474 TYAVCTDGMW
+474 TYAVQNDGTW

-512 GKILEGAQFTLTC
+512 GKILEGARFTLTC
-525 QDNRNWKRE
+525 QDNGNWNRE
-534 ATSNESGGIS
+534 ATSNESGEIS

-568 ELIDVTVSYGEV
+568 EPIDVTVSYGEV

-595 TGSLAISKEV
+595 TGSLAISKTV
-605 TAGDGLT
+605 TAESGLE
-612 PDENQQFSF
+612 PDSDQKFTF
-621 KVEFNGEGQLEGD
+621 MVDFNGEDVLEGK
-634 FPYTVSGSENE
+634 FPYTVSGSETGNGNV
-645 YTITDGG
+645 TDGA
-652 TITLKAEETATITGL
+652 TITLKAGETATITGL

-682 GFEAEQGS
+682 GFVPENNSLQGS
-690 ISGTIS
+690 ISKEES
-696 GEGNNAEFT
+696 KAVFT
-705 NRYSVEPLILSGETY
+705 NTYTVTPATLLGETC
-720 LTVRKEIKA
+720 LTVKKEIKA
-729 GDETYTWGEGDSFT
+729 GDELYTWGEDDSFT
-743 FSIFAKNGVPMPEEE
+743 FSISAKEGTPMPNEKSI
-758 TVTISNSTGGH
+758 TIGNGTDDY

-777 YEKPDTYQ
+777 YEKPGTYE
-785 YTIREIH
+785 YNIREN
-792 SDIPGMSSDT
+792 SSNIPGMSSDT

-807 TVNVAV
+807 TVNVEV
-813 QDGKLVPEVTYQVKR
+813 QDGKLVPKVTYRVQQGDKSS
-828 NNETTDYTKSEY
+828 NYTEY
-840 ENNKL
+840 DTNKL
-845 LFTNQYDT
+845 LFTNLYDT
-853 SKQTVRISGNKEL
+853 SRQTVRISGNKEL

-872 AGDFQF
+872 TGDFQF
-878 QLTGVQKDDGEVI
+878 QLIGVQKDDGKVI
-891 RDQSGVGD
+891 RDQSEVGD
-899 IPLPGDLEIGGTVT
+899 IPLPGELTIGGEVS
-913 NGSIESDP
+913 NGSAQGDP
-921 SNIFFGTI
+921 GNIFFGTI
-929 TYDVKDEGTY
+929 TYDVQDAGTY
-939 KYYFKEVV
+939 KYYFQEVV
-947 PEEAEP
+947 PEDKEP

-966 TVTYEDQVLNA
+966 TVTYDEGVLNA
-977 IVSVDA
+977 TVSVDT
-983 GDGTVTEKNASLTFR
+983 GDGTAAGESASLTFR
-998 NVKKEATLGGDG
+998 NVKKKATLDGDKEA
-1010 STALTVNKTLT
+1010 ALTVKKTLT
-1021 GRGWLPTDTFSFT
+1021 GRGWLPTDQFTFQ
-1034 LAANDDTTK
+1034 LAAEDDDTS
-1043 QAIKDGD
+1043 QALDDGTVKLENALGD
-1050 VVLNGVQVVNGVMT
+1050 VMV
-1064 TTISGGPTLTGSN
+1064 TTIPESKTIQAGNSVISNTKTGS
-1077 SIMNAK
+1077 
-1083 TSAFEGI
+1083 FGDI
-1090 TFYEEGIYKFL
+1090 TFYE
-1101 VQETAGEIKD
+1101 AGTYTFTVTEIKPD
-1111 VTYSLAK
+1111 KGAIEGVTYSLAK
-1118 YTVTVQVDENEDGTL
+1118 YTVTVQVDENKDGTL
-1133 ADPVVTVTQTTNDK
+1133 AEPKVTVTQTTDDK
-1147 GDAVSEVGATTLQ
+1147 GESVSDGGATTPQ

-1171 KSVTTGEEGAGNY
+1171 KSVTTGTEGTDSY

-1470 EGVVG
+1470 ESVVG

-1515 KEDPTEEGATDLS
+1515 QDDPTEEGATDLS

-1540 QTRKWSLALYYDGED
+1540 QTREWSLALYYDGED

-1589 VQFTPKGEEGG
+1589 VQFVPKNDPDG

-1612 GTLYQQYDMTIY
+1612 GTLYQQYSMTIY

-1632 VEAQVKLNGGDNTET
+1632 VEAQVKLNGEDDTET

-1666 VTTKVATTTDD
+1666 VTTKVATTTDA
-1677 VTKNTKTIDET
+1677 VAENENTIDDV

-1707 SHVTVEAES
+1707 SHVTVEAEN

-1731 GDAANESQRILK
+1731 GDAANESQQILK
-1743 DYLVE
+1743 NYLVKKD
-1748 NNQAETDDHYIYQYL
+1748 QAETDDHYIYQYL

-1798 IVHFTGL
+1798 LVHFTGL
-1805 DRQYDEETEKLI
+1805 DRQYDEETEGLI
-1817 GTEGYEVEEYTT
+1817 GQEGYEVEAYTT
-1829 ANNKLEIVTLDGEQY
+1829 SNGGLEIVTLDGEQY

-1857 VWDEVSNSSGGG
+1857 VWDEVSNSSG
-1869 GSGGN
+1869 GGN

-1927 TDESRNAYWSQSNDF
+1927 TDESRNEYWSQSNDF

-1958 ANAGIL
+1958 TNAGIL

-2049 DRHPDQ
+2049 DRHPDP

-2123 SENPGDVV
+2123 SENPGDVAG

>member
-1 MQPEEETKNMKK
+1 MKK

-29 PMSAMAAPGGG
+29 PMSAMAAPDDG
-40 SGDQDETSQVVNP
+40 SGGQDETSQVVNP
-53 GGTVYYDQNGKQY
+53 GGTIYYDKDGKKNE
-66 DTGKLGEDGIVVE
+66 TGELGKDGIVVE
-79 MSKTVQAGDS
+79 MKKEVEKTEK
-89 ENIFDVTLQVKTN
+89 ENEFNVTLQVRTS
-102 QNVQELSSTNPDAA
+102 QNIKELSSKNPDAA
-116 VALVLDLSGSMED
+116 VVLVLDVSNSMD
-129 CVECGKGETS
+129 NCSVCGNSWYQKHKGHRFT
-139 HSRWSD
+139 
-145 HTYKSRLAQAQENA
+145 SRLAKAKEAA
-159 IQFLNQ
+159 IQFVDEFAKLTA
-165 FSELSSGEGKAK
+165 GEGTAK
-177 RMVTVITFNSHAQ
+177 RMVNVIMFGDGAY
-190 RVTSWLDVTNQRNLS
+190 REVDWCDVTKPNVLQS
-205 HVQTQ
+205 VKTK
-210 INSLEISERYT
+210 INSLETSG

-228 LMLADNNLDEV
+228 LMLARNNLDSTTV
-239 KEEGIEYL
+239 DGIDYL
-247 YTILLTDGK
+247 YTILLTDGE
-256 PTWHVQRTS
+256 PTMYVDGNRTS
-265 NSKNNITGER
+265 VNRIDGNGLGYGATRESVKDIGTLANNIKEKGNGLSKLYSICCGEDVWNSKPFHSWSGVTPSVTEKTTIGEWLQAF
-275 GGGSSTKKEDAED
+275 STA
-288 VGKEANDILTK
+288 AYK
-299 SRNSKLFSICF
+299 SDSA
-310 GVEKVDW
+310 D
-317 STVPVWETTPFRNW
+317 
-331 YDATP
+331 
-336 PTTERTTV
+336 
-344 GQWLTSFSSKA
+344 
-355 YNGGTKGEN
+355 N
-364 LFDNFDSILSQI
+364 LFDNFSSILEQI
-376 EVATKAF
+376 KIATKAF
-383 KVTDEMGENVSV
+383 RVSDHMGENITAEQIISGGKNVAEISD
-395 VNYQQNEGN
+395 NEVKWNILASEVDETLTNWNEETN
-404 TVKVSEN
+404 TG
-411 RDQIYWDILQ
+411 ILGY
-421 SALDSE
+421 S
-427 ESNYT
+427 
-432 ENEDGTITGTLA
+432 LA
-444 YTLHYTVKL
+444 YTVTL
-453 DNLSMQNPDQGSVKV
+453 DNLSMKNIDSVVAV
-468 NDSAKL
+468 NEEATL
-474 TYAVCTDGMW
+474 TYAVQNDGTW

-525 QDNRNWKRE
+525 QDNENWNRE
-534 ATSNESGGIS
+534 ATSNESGKIS

-554 TLTEAEVPEGYVAV
+554 TLTETEAPEGYVEV
-568 ELIDVTVSYGEV
+568 TPIDVTVSYGEV

-595 TGSLAISKEV
+595 TGSLAISKTV
-605 TAGDGLT
+605 TAESGLE
-612 PDENQQFSF
+612 PDSDQKFTF
-621 KVEFNGEGQLEGD
+621 MVDFNGEDVLEGK
-634 FPYTVSGSENE
+634 FPYTVSGSETGNGNV
-645 YTITDGG
+645 TDGA
-652 TITLKAEETATITGL
+652 TITLKAGETATITGL
-667 PVGTTYTVTETNIPA
+667 PVGTTYTVTETEIPT
-682 GFEAEQGS
+682 GFEAEQES
-690 ISGTIS
+690 INGTIS

-705 NRYSVEPLILSGETY
+705 NKYSVGPLILPGETY
-720 LTVRKEIKA
+720 LTVKKEIQA
-729 GDETYTWGEGDSFT
+729 EGETYTWGEDDSFT
-743 FSIFAKNGVPMPEEE
+743 FSISADTGVPMPDEEII
-758 TVTISNSTGGH
+758 TISNSTEGH
-769 TASFGNIT
+769 TASFGNII
-777 YEKPDTYQ
+777 YKQPGTYQ
-785 YTIREIH
+785 YSIREGH

-807 TVNVAV
+807 NVQVTVQN
-813 QDGKLVPEVTYQVKR
+813 GTLVPEVTYQVQQGDKSS
-828 NNETTDYTKSEY
+828 DYTEY
-840 ENNKL
+840 NINKL

-853 SKQTVRISGNKEL
+853 SKQTVRISGSKEL
-866 KGEPLD
+866 KGEILE
-872 AGDFQF
+872 AKDFQF
-878 QLTGVQKDDGEVI
+878 QLTGVKKDNGEVI
-891 RDQSGVGD
+891 QDQNDVGD

-929 TYDVKDEGTY
+929 TYDVQDAGTY
-939 KYYFKEVV
+939 KYYFQEVV
-947 PEEAEP
+947 PEDKEP

-966 TVTYEDQVLNA
+966 TVTYDEDKGLNA

-1021 GRGWLPTDTFSFT
+1021 GRGWLPTDQFAFQ
-1034 LAANDDTTK
+1034 LAAGDDDTSK
-1043 QAIKDGD
+1043 ALEDGIVKLENALGD
-1050 VVLNGVQVVNGVMT
+1050 AMV
-1064 TTISGGPTLTGSN
+1064 TTIPESKTIQAGNSVISNTKTGS
-1077 SIMNAK
+1077 
-1083 TSAFEGI
+1083 FGDI
-1090 TFYEEGIYKFL
+1090 TFYETGKYTFTVTEMKPGEGAI
-1101 VQETAGEIKD
+1101 EG
-1111 VTYSLAK
+1111 VTYSQAK

-1133 ADPVVTVTQTTNDK
+1133 AKPEVTVTQTTNDK

-1171 KSVTTGEEGAGNY
+1171 KSVTTGTTEDPDGI

-1203 VNDAVDE
+1203 VNDAVDK
-1210 NGNATAATVTVTDT
+1210 NGNATAATVIVTDT
-1224 IPEGTEYV
+1224 IPEGTECV
-1232 KNSAV
+1232 ADGGAN
-1237 NATYDDTTKTL
+1237 YDDTAKTL
-1248 TWTINNAAA
+1248 TWTIDNAAA
-1257 DATDEVS
+1257 NATGEVS
-1264 FQVKVTE
+1264 FRVKVTE
-1271 AAVENKENTIKN
+1271 AAVKNDEDNTIEN
-1283 QAAVKVGDNTPK
+1283 QATVEVGDNESK
-1295 QTTETETYVPEKS
+1295 QTTKTETYVPEKS
-1308 VTEYQPGTGDAAAT
+1308 VTKYQPKDGDAT
-1322 VPDTG
+1322 TEVPQTG

-1332 QLTYTIF
+1332 QLTYTIS
-1339 YKNTETDKANVTIA
+1339 YKNTED
-1353 DVVPAGTKLTEKP
+1353 TE
-1366 MADGATV
+1366 ATV
-1373 TMYADDKGETETN
+1373 TITDKVPTGTEFVSADNDGALDEESGIVTWTLNEVQPGATGE
-1386 DPAAAKMVKWVI
+1386 
-1398 PEVEENAEGTVTMTV
+1398 VTMTV

-1419 EATVENTA
+1419 ETTVENTA
-1427 SVQIGQDGPTVSTN
+1427 SVQIGEDGPTVSTN

-1449 SERTVTITPADIIVY
+1449 SERSIIITPADIIVY
-1464 TGGTGY
+1464 TGGDGY
-1470 EGVVG
+1470 ESVVG

-1481 RAGEDEETGGQ
+1481 RAGDDEETGEQ

-1515 KEDPTEEGATDLS
+1515 QDDPTEEGATDLS
-1528 KILTFTYADDEE
+1528 KILTFTYADEE
-1540 QTRKWSLALYYDGED
+1540 QTREWSLALYYDDED
-1555 GTSYEETRVEG
+1555 GTSYEETTVG
-1566 VTRNRY
+1566 DVTRNRY

-1577 PAVVDGEKIPVR
+1577 PAVVGGEKIPVR

-1694 AVADADTQYVVNE
+1694 AVADADTQYVIND
-1707 SHVTVEAES
+1707 SHVTVEAEN

-1731 GDAANESQRILK
+1731 GDAANESQQILK
-1743 DYLVE
+1743 NYLVK
-1748 NNQAETDDHYIYQYL
+1748 NDQAETDDHYIYQYL

-1798 IVHFTGL
+1798 LVHFTGL
-1805 DRQYDEETEKLI
+1805 DRQYDEETEGLI
-1817 GTEGYEVEEYTT
+1817 GQEGYEVEAYTT
-1829 ANNKLEIVTLDGEQY
+1829 SNGGLEIVTLDGEQY

-1869 GSGGN
+1869 GGGGN

-1927 TDESRNAYWSQSNDF
+1927 TDESRNEYWSQSNDF

-2049 DRHPDQ
+2049 DRHPDP

-2072 AWYYADIQEATNSHE
+2072 AWYYADMQEATNSHE
-2087 YQVKKDAQG
+2087 YQMKKDAQG

-2123 SENPGDVV
+2123 SENPGDVAG

>member
-1 MQPEEETKNMKK
+1 MN
-13 RLLAMLMVL
+13 A
-22 SMALSIL
+22 
-29 PMSAMAAPGGG
+29 
-40 SGDQDETSQVVNP
+40 
-53 GGTVYYDQNGKQY
+53 GKQPLSGAEFTLKA
-66 DTGKLGEDGIVVE
+66 DDGDWQKEDG
-79 MSKTVQAGDS
+79 
-89 ENIFDVTLQVKTN
+89 
-102 QNVQELSSTNPDAA
+102 
-116 VALVLDLSGSMED
+116 
-129 CVECGKGETS
+129 
-139 HSRWSD
+139 SD
-145 HTYKSRLAQAQENA
+145 N
-159 IQFLNQ
+159 
-165 FSELSSGEGKAK
+165 
-177 RMVTVITFNSHAQ
+177 
-190 RVTSWLDVTNQRNLS
+190 
-205 HVQTQ
+205 
-210 INSLEISERYT
+210 
-221 GTNIEAG
+221 
-228 LMLADNNLDEV
+228 
-239 KEEGIEYL
+239 
-247 YTILLTDGK
+247 
-256 PTWHVQRTS
+256 
-265 NSKNNITGER
+265 
-275 GGGSSTKKEDAED
+275 
-288 VGKEANDILTK
+288 
-299 SRNSKLFSICF
+299 
-310 GVEKVDW
+310 
-317 STVPVWETTPFRNW
+317 
-331 YDATP
+331 
-336 PTTERTTV
+336 
-344 GQWLTSFSSKA
+344 
-355 YNGGTKGEN
+355 
-364 LFDNFDSILSQI
+364 
-376 EVATKAF
+376 
-383 KVTDEMGENVSV
+383 
-395 VNYQQNEGN
+395 
-404 TVKVSEN
+404 
-411 RDQIYWDILQ
+411 
-421 SALDSE
+421 
-427 ESNYT
+427 
-432 ENEDGTITGTLA
+432 
-444 YTLHYTVKL
+444 
-453 DNLSMQNPDQGSVKV
+453 
-468 NDSAKL
+468 
-474 TYAVCTDGMW
+474 
-484 GDIQTGTFAVPQV
+484 
-497 KSFAGDLIFTKKGSD
+497 D
-512 GKILEGAQFTLTC
+512 GKISFT
-525 QDNRNWKRE
+525 D
-534 ATSNESGGIS
+534 
-544 FENIPSGHVY
+544 IPSGHVY
-554 TLTEAEVPEGYVAV
+554 TLKETNVPEGYVAV
-568 ELIDVTVSYGEV
+568 EPIDVTVSYGEV
-580 TAEGITDGT
+580 TAKEITDGT

-595 TGSLAISKEV
+595 TGSLAISKTV
-605 TAGDGLT
+605 TIESGLE
-612 PDENQQFSF
+612 PDSDQEFTF
-621 KVEFNGEGQLEGD
+621 MVDFNGEDVLKGK
-634 FPYTVSGSENE
+634 FPCTVSGSKITGNV
-645 YTITDGG
+645 TDGA
-652 TITLKAEETATITGL
+652 TITLKAGETATITGL

-682 GFEAEQGS
+682 GFVPENNSLQGS
-690 ISGTIS
+690 ISKEES
-696 GEGNNAEFT
+696 KAVFT
-705 NRYSVEPLILSGETY
+705 NTYTVTPATLLGENC
-720 LTVRKEIKA
+720 LTVKKEIKA
-729 GDETYTWGEGDSFT
+729 GDELYTWGEDDSFT
-743 FSIFAKNGVPMPEEE
+743 FSISADTGVPMPDKEI
-758 TVTISNSTGGH
+758 VTISNSTEGH

-777 YEKPDTYQ
+777 YEKPGTYE
-785 YTIREIH
+785 YNIRENP
-792 SDIPGMSSDT
+792 SNIPGMSSDT

-813 QDGKLVPEVTYQVKR
+813 QDGKLVPKVTYQVQQGDESS
-828 NNETTDYTKSEY
+828 NYTEY
-840 ENNKL
+840 DTNKL
-845 LFTNQYDT
+845 LFTNLYDT

-878 QLTGVQKDDGEVI
+878 QLIGVQKDDGKVI
-891 RDQSGVGD
+891 RDQSEVGD
-899 IPLPGDLEIGGTVT
+899 IPLPGELTIGGEVS
-913 NGSIESDP
+913 NGSAQGDP
-921 SNIFFGTI
+921 GNIFFGTI
-929 TYDVKDEGTY
+929 TYDVQDAGTY
-939 KYYFKEVV
+939 KYYFQEVV
-947 PEEAEP
+947 PEDKEP
-953 GMVYDEEEKVVTV
+953 GMVYDDEEKVVTV
-966 TVTYEDQVLNA
+966 TVTYDEGVLNA
-977 IVSVDA
+977 TVSVDT
-983 GDGTVTEKNASLTFR
+983 GDGTVTEENASLTFR

-1090 TFYEEGIYKFL
+1090 TFYEKGTYKFL
-1101 VQETAGEIKD
+1101 VQETAGGIED
-1111 VTYSLAK
+1111 VTYSQAA

-1133 ADPVVTVTQTTNDK
+1133 AKPEVTVTQTTNDK
-1147 GDAVSEVGATTLQ
+1147 GDAVSESGATTLQ

-1171 KSVTTGEEGAGNY
+1171 KSVTTGEEDAGNY

-1196 LTYTIQW
+1196 LTYTIHW
-1203 VNDAVDE
+1203 VNDAVDGD
-1210 NGNATAATVTVTDT
+1210 GNAATATVTVKDT
-1224 IPEGTEYV
+1224 IPKGTEYV
-1232 KNSAV
+1232 NNSAQ
-1237 NATYDDTTKTL
+1237 NATYDGDTKTL
-1248 TWTINNAAA
+1248 TWTIKNA
-1257 DATDEVS
+1257 DPNATGTVS
-1264 FQVKVTE
+1264 FRVKVTE
-1271 AAVENKENTIKN
+1271 AAVKNDEDNTIEN
-1283 QAAVKVGDNTPK
+1283 QATVVVGDNEPK
-1295 QTTETETYVPEKS
+1295 QTTKTETYVPEKS
-1308 VTEYQPGTGDAAAT
+1308 VTGYQPGTGDAAAT
-1322 VPDTG
+1322 VPDNG

-1332 QLTYTIF
+1332 QLTYTIS
-1339 YKNTETDKANVTIA
+1339 YKNTED
-1353 DVVPAGTKLTEKP
+1353 TE
-1366 MADGATV
+1366 ATV
-1373 TMYADDKGETETN
+1373 TITDKVPTGTEFVSADNDGALNKESGIVTWTLNKVQPGDTGE
-1386 DPAAAKMVKWVI
+1386 
-1398 PEVEENAEGTVTMTV
+1398 VTMTV

-1427 SVQIGQDGPTVSTN
+1427 SVQIGQNGPTVSTN
-1441 TESTEIDE
+1441 TESTKIDE

-1470 EGVVG
+1470 ESVVG
-1475 NQSGAA
+1475 GQSEAA
-1481 RAGEDEETGGQ
+1481 RAGEDEEPGKQ

-1515 KEDPTEEGATDLS
+1515 QDDPTQEGATDLS

-1540 QTRKWSLALYYDGED
+1540 QTREWSLALYYDGED

-1589 VQFTPKGEEGG
+1589 VQFVPKNDPDG

-1612 GTLYQQYDMTIY
+1612 GTLYQQYSMTIY

-1632 VEAQVKLNGGDNTET
+1632 VEAQVKLNGEDDTET

-1694 AVADADTQYVVNE
+1694 AVADVDTQYVIND
-1707 SHVTVEAES
+1707 SHVTVEAEN

-1731 GDAANESQRILK
+1731 GDAANESQQILK
-1743 DYLVE
+1743 NYLVK
-1748 NNQAETDDHYIYQYL
+1748 NDQAETDDHYIYQYL

-1798 IVHFTGL
+1798 LVHFTGL
-1805 DRQYDEETEKLI
+1805 DRQYDEETEGLI
-1817 GTEGYEVEEYTT
+1817 GQEGYEVEAYTT
-1829 ANNKLEIVTLDGEQY
+1829 SNGGLKIVTLDGEQY

-1869 GSGGN
+1869 GGGGN

-1927 TDESRNAYWSQSNDF
+1927 TDESRNAYWSQSNSF
-1942 TDVAADAW
+1942 TDVAEDAW

-1986 AVRFFDLSYQG
+1986 AVRFFDLTYQG
-1997 EDLFPDIDGHWAQD
+1997 EDLFPDIDGHWAQE

-2049 DRHPDQ
+2049 DRHPDP

-2072 AWYYADIQEATNSHE
+2072 AWYYADMQEATNSHE
-2087 YQVKKDAQG
+2087 YQMKKDAQG

-2123 SENPGDVV
+2123 SENPGDVAG